1 MASTTQSARDYIE
14 SARVHLVR
22 ELKNLSVI
30 VENLYQQKVF
40 SDEEVSKIQTER
52 DDFDKTS
59 KILDSVTK
67 KGEAACYK
75 FLRIIDMTRKRTLE
89 RASVLPEK
97 QSAASTENRRFD
109 LHHWISCYPFKED
122 TQMDVNYLQ
131 GSRPCHRYQAKL
143 KSKAQKISNKFW
155 MANKNLFEGN
165 NPDLS
170 YTALV
175 LDKQGGDS
183 PSKIKKLKSKKRKLS
198 RPKKMKTYIPKDRP
212 GTSPSDLLKTDEN
225 ILLVGKP
232 GIGKTALSHELLRLW
247 AERDNEELDY
257 MFYFDMRETSH
268 ITKAMSLE
276 DLLFSVFSEPDEGR
290 EEVLQDIKRNSDNV
304 TIIFDGIT
312 DLSSSVV
319 KKLVEKDLL
328 PDAKVIVTCRPDNEE
343 DFGDFLRVE
352 VKGFSE
358 QTTKTYLSAILGD
371 AQKKVLS
378 NLELLTLCH
387 VPMYA
392 LMVAA
397 CFSSETPE
405 DSSQPCSITEIYI
418 NIVRFCLQMNSN
430 KTKNIDLNSFIENK
444 SEEILSLAEV
454 AFHATEGKTVNLT
467 KLPREDSCVLCF
479 LKSLVITEAITTYA
493 FLHYT
498 MQEFFAAIWL
508 LKNPD
513 KIKEV
518 FQQCLTTEKKHMKHL
533 IPFMCRL
540 LTEKSPSLMKCLISA
555 QELRNTSNW
564 FFKEMINRF
573 LPYLCETDKADT
585 EDSGLD
591 VDILFLCQCLF
602 ESQCP
607 EACFYFLDKL
617 DYRLDLSGKSLGPYP
632 CCAVAYV
639 VTQSKEKKIYLNLED
654 VMVSEQGMRRLFGC
668 LQNVQWCDPLPRQ
681 LWEVFLLSEEQMDYR
696 RLLDL
701 DGNQLHL
708 PVEGK
713 RRLFERA
720 VKVMQ
725 KSSTQVNVCLHWD
738 RATPACQSLHESL
751 LEALPHISSL
761 SFRMTN
767 RGPGLQDQEQC
778 HGTPER
784 EEKQLLLDLCLK
796 AAALYKRESFH
807 NVVSTLLSL
816 FSVNTDLNNIL
827 LDFYQHVKS
836 KGCSSVIPK
845 LRSLF
850 QSPPSVWS
858 INLSERKTSILLEV
872 LKLQSEKKQVKLTGC
887 SHEESEVRSF
897 LQCLPYISQLS
908 FVPQSSEPSEE
919 TKFFGNL
926 LCAAAEREQQTGEKI
941 LELLSSVCRYKT
953 FPLREQWC
961 DFLLDLYSYGSKT
974 GLSVLPSL
982 QSVPEVWSI
991 NLSERKT
998 SILLEV
1004 LKLQS
1009 EKKQVE
1015 LTGCSHEESEVRSF
1029 LQCLPYIS
1037 QLSVSQ
1043 RLSVSIQTKFFGNLF
1058 CAAAER
1064 EQQTGKKIL
1073 ELLSSV
1079 CSYETFPYMDD
1090 HDDDG
1095 GGDDDDDDDD
1105 DHDDDEREYRCDFL
1119 LDLYSHLKDY
1129 ETKTGLSVLPSLQSV
1144 LQSAPA
1150 VWSIN
1155 LSKRKTSILLE
1166 VLKLQSEKKQVKLT
1180 GWSYEE
1186 SEMRSFLQCLPYIS
1200 QLSFP
1205 DRFKVSCKAEF
1216 LWNLFCAA
1224 AEREQQ
1230 TGEKMDLSSSVCRYE
1245 AIHFNY
1251 RYIYGDDDKEY
1262 HCDFLLDLCSHVKDY
1277 ETKTGLSV
1285 LPSLQSVLQSAPAV
1299 WSINLSERKTS
1310 ILLEVLKL
1318 QSEKKQ
1324 VKLTDCSHEE
1334 SEVRGFLQCLP
1345 YISQLSFVVIRSYRY
1360 EETKFFGNLFCA
1372 AAEREQQTGEK
1383 ILELLSSVCRYETF
1397 LVDYRY
1403 MYGGAG
1409 KEYRCDFLLDLYSHL
1424 KDYETKTGLSV
1435 LPSLQSVLQSAPAVW
1450 SINLSERKTSILLE
1464 VLKLQSE
1471 KKQVKLTGCSHEE
1484 SEVRSFLQCLPYISQ
1499 LSFVR
1504 QWSDPNEETKFLANL
1519 FCAAAER
1526 EQQTGENI
1534 LELLSSVCRYKTCT
1548 FKYMD
1553 GYEQY
1558 QCDFLLDLC
1567 SHVKDY
1573 ETKTGLSVL
1582 PSLQSVLQSVSAVW
1596 SINLSERKTSILLEV
1611 LKLQS
1616 EKKQVKLTG
1625 CSHEESEVRSFLQC
1639 LPYISQLSFVPQSS
1653 EPSEETKFFGN
1664 LLCAA
1669 AERDQQTGE
1678 KILELLSSMCRYK
1691 TFPLKEKWCDFKLD
1705 LYSYYCETGL
1715 SVLPSLQ
1722 SVLQSAPA
1730 VWSINLSERKTS
1742 ILLEVLKLQSE
1753 KKQVKL
1759 TGCSHEESEVRS
1771 FLQCLPYISHLS
1783 FVPQSSDRY
1792 EETKFF
1798 GNLFC
1803 AAAEREQQ
1811 TGEKILELLSS
1822 VCRYKTFPLKEKWC
1836 DFLLDLYSYG
1846 CETGLSVLPS
1856 SQSVLQSV
1864 PAVWS
1869 INLSERKTSILLEVL
1884 KLQSEK
1890 KHVKLTGCSHEESEV
1905 RSFLQCLPYISQLS
1919 VSQRFEG
1926 EAKFFGNLFCAAAER
1941 EQQKGE
1947 KILKLLSSVCRYET
1961 FPFNDMD
1968 EYDDDNERE
1977 YRCDFL
1983 LDLYSH
1989 LKDYETKTGLS
2000 VLPSLQSVLQS
2011 APAVWFINLSERK
2024 TSILL
2029 EVLKLQSE
2037 KKQVKLTGRSH
2048 EESEVRS
2055 YLQCL
2060 PYISQLS
2067 FVPQSSDRYE
2077 ETKFFGNLF
2086 CAAAEREQQTGEKIL
2101 ELLSSVCR
2109 YKTFPLREKWW
2120 DFQLDLYSYGCETGL
2135 SVLPLLQS
2143 VLQSAPAVWSINLS
2157 ERKPSILLEVLKL
2170 QSEKKQVKLTGCS
2183 HEENEV
2189 RGFLQCL
2196 PYISQ
2201 LSVSQRFEGKTKFFG
2216 NLFCAAADREQQT
2229 GEKILELLS
2238 SVCRYETFPLND
2250 RYMYYDAKKSQCDFL
2265 LDLHSHLKDYETKTG
2280 LRVLPSLQSVF
2291 QSAPAVWF
2299 INLSERKTSILL
2311 EVLKLQSEKK
2321 QVKLTGC
2328 SHEESEVR
2336 SFLQCLPYI
2345 SQLSFVPQS
2354 SDRYEETKFFGNLF
2368 CAAAEREQQTGEKI
2382 LELLSSV
2389 CRYKKFP
2396 LREKWCDFQLDLY
2409 SYWSITGLS
2418 VLPSLQ
2424 SVLQSAPAVW
2434 SINLSE
2440 RKTSILLEVLKLQSE
2455 KKQVKLTDCSHEESE
2470 VRSFLQCLPYISQ
2483 LSFVPQSSDRYEE
2496 TKFFGNLLCAAAE
2509 REQQTGEKILELLSS
2524 VCSYKTFPL
2533 KEKWCDFLL
2542 DLYSYGCET
2551 GLSVLPS
2558 LQSVL
2563 QSVPAVWSINLS
2575 ERKPSI
2581 LLEVLKLQSK
2591 KKQVELTGCS
2601 HEESEV
2607 RSFLQCLPYIS
2618 QLSFVPQSSD
2628 RYEETKFFGNLFC
2641 AAAEREQQTG
2651 EKILE
2656 LLSSVCRYKTFP
2668 LREKWCDFLLDL
2680 YSYGCETGLS
2690 VLPSSQSVLQSAPA
2704 VWFINLS
2711 ERNTSILLEV
2721 LKLQSEKKQVKL
2733 TGCSHEE
2740 SEVRSFLQCLPYI
2753 SHLSCDPEFFQ
2764 SVCTL
2769 ISVRSREDEE
2779 QLSSLLQLLGF
2790 TLQLTGE
2797 LHTGTCRSV
2806 GRVLRLCGSDVD
2818 LILKPRKMSVRGA
2831 SLLFRH
2837 TTQLHS
2843 LSLSSDMALLLFQ
2856 WVRRGRAA
2864 GLLAIEE
2871 LSLTPQTVPPSER
2884 VLLKVVSSLAS
2895 LLRYW
2900 SVRQLDLTEFYVP
2913 AQGLIPLLLHHGPLT
2928 IKLSEKISLQLLSLI
2943 HEIQDK
2949 DLTQSFLSKV
2959 GGDLSSCCLN
2969 WELLHCLLQQS
2980 SDQIITV
2987 NLRKNR
2993 FLQENV
2999 TRLLPF
3005 LDRIVFQRPCPRFVL
3020 TAIREIYKACASP
3033 IIPSLLRSL
3042 DHVIN
3047 LTCREMDSLDCA
3059 ALLFTLKHSD
3069 RVKLNLVFTSIPTGQ
3084 IESILF
3090 TLDKVSQLSVDRNL
3104 LLRFIHCCAASD
3116 AQQGAAVSL
3125 LRAVQHRL
3133 DLSCSSCVD
3142 LPEESQSETLSLT
3155 AEDCR
3160 AVSTILRRSS
3170 SKDTQLNLQDCEL
3183 EDSRLDLL
3191 FPVLDRV
3198 RLRASKALL
3207 LQLLSLVPMNTERD
3221 TVRRAV
3227 SLCRAL
3233 GGELDL
3239 SHTTLDQRAC
3249 GALAQ
3254 MLDFSEGLTDLD
3266 LSHCEL
3272 TDQLL
3277 FTLITHLHKVQVLDL
3292 SHNKITDAAAHMLLQ
3307 LVSINPS
3314 IDTVRLFSNNIVDR
3328 NPFKK
3333 HQQFEIW

>member
-1 MASTTQSARDYIE
+1 MASTTQSARDYVE
-14 SARVHLVR
+14 NARVHLVR

-52 DDFDKTS
+52 DDFEKTR

-75 FLRIIDMTRKRTLE
+75 FLRIIDMTRKRTVE

-97 QSAASTENRRFD
+97 QSAASTENRKFD

-165 NPDLS
+165 NPNLS

-268 ITKAMSLE
+268 ITRAMSLE

-358 QTTKTYLSAILGD
+358 QTIKTYLSAMLGD
-371 AQKKVLS
+371 TQKKVLS

-418 NIVRFCLQMNSN
+418 NIVRFCLKMNSN
-430 KTKNIDLNSFIENK
+430 KTKNKDLNSFIENK

-467 KLPREDSCVLCF
+467 KLPHKDSCVLCF
-479 LKSLVITEAITTYA
+479 LKSLDSQGAPTETITTYA

-540 LTEKSPSLMKCLISA
+540 LTDKSPSLMKCLIPA
-555 QELRNTSNW
+555 QELINTSNW

-573 LPYLCETDKADT
+573 FPYLCETDEADT

-607 EACFYFLDKL
+607 EACVYFLDKL
-617 DYRLDLSGKSLGPYP
+617 DYRLDLSGESLGPYP

-696 RLLDL
+696 RLLGL
-701 DGNQLHL
+701 GSNQLHL

-725 KSSTQVNVCLHWD
+725 KISTQVNVCLHCD
-738 RATPACQSLHESL
+738 RATPACQRLHESL
-751 LEALPHISSL
+751 LEALPYISSL
-761 SFRMTN
+761 SFSHRF
-767 RGPGLQDQEQC
+767 R
-778 HGTPER
+778 
-784 EEKQLLLDLCLK
+784 
-796 AAALYKRESFH
+796 
-807 NVVSTLLSL
+807 V
-816 FSVNTDLNNIL
+816 
-827 LDFYQHVKS
+827 
-836 KGCSSVIPK
+836 
-845 LRSLF
+845 
-850 QSPPSVWS
+850 
-858 INLSERKTSILLEV
+858 
-872 LKLQSEKKQVKLTGC
+872 TGQA
-887 SHEESEVRSF
+887 E
-897 LQCLPYISQLS
+897 
-908 FVPQSSEPSEE
+908 
-919 TKFFGNL
+919 FFGNL
-926 LCAAAEREQQTGEKI
+926 FCAAAEREQQTGEKI
-941 LELLSSVCRYKT
+941 LELLSSVCRYQT
-953 FPLREQWC
+953 FPLKEKWC
-961 DFLLDLYSYGSKT
+961 DFQLDLYSYGCET

-982 QSVPEVWSI
+982 QSVLQSAPAVWSI

-1037 QLSVSQ
+1037 Q
-1043 RLSVSIQTKFFGNLF
+1043 F
-1058 CAAAER
+1058 
-1064 EQQTGKKIL
+1064 
-1073 ELLSSV
+1073 
-1079 CSYETFPYMDD
+1079 
-1090 HDDDG
+1090 
-1095 GGDDDDDDDD
+1095 
-1105 DHDDDEREYRCDFL
+1105 
-1119 LDLYSHLKDY
+1119 
-1129 ETKTGLSVLPSLQSV
+1129 
-1144 LQSAPA
+1144 
-1150 VWSIN
+1150 
-1155 LSKRKTSILLE
+1155 
-1166 VLKLQSEKKQVKLT
+1166 
-1180 GWSYEE
+1180 
-1186 SEMRSFLQCLPYIS
+1186 
-1200 QLSFP
+1200 
-1205 DRFKVSCKAEF
+1205 
-1216 LWNLFCAA
+1216 
-1224 AEREQQ
+1224 
-1230 TGEKMDLSSSVCRYE
+1230 
-1245 AIHFNY
+1245 
-1251 RYIYGDDDKEY
+1251 
-1262 HCDFLLDLCSHVKDY
+1262 
-1277 ETKTGLSV
+1277 
-1285 LPSLQSVLQSAPAV
+1285 
-1299 WSINLSERKTS
+1299 
-1310 ILLEVLKL
+1310 
-1318 QSEKKQ
+1318 
-1324 VKLTDCSHEE
+1324 
-1334 SEVRGFLQCLP
+1334 
-1345 YISQLSFVVIRSYRY
+1345 
-1360 EETKFFGNLFCA
+1360 
-1372 AAEREQQTGEK
+1372 
-1383 ILELLSSVCRYETF
+1383 
-1397 LVDYRY
+1397 
-1403 MYGGAG
+1403 
-1409 KEYRCDFLLDLYSHL
+1409 
-1424 KDYETKTGLSV
+1424 
-1435 LPSLQSVLQSAPAVW
+1435 
-1450 SINLSERKTSILLE
+1450 
-1464 VLKLQSE
+1464 
-1471 KKQVKLTGCSHEE
+1471 
-1484 SEVRSFLQCLPYISQ
+1484 
-1499 LSFVR
+1499 
-1504 QWSDPNEETKFLANL
+1504 
-1519 FCAAAER
+1519 
-1526 EQQTGENI
+1526 
-1534 LELLSSVCRYKTCT
+1534 
-1548 FKYMD
+1548 
-1553 GYEQY
+1553 
-1558 QCDFLLDLC
+1558 
-1567 SHVKDY
+1567 
-1573 ETKTGLSVL
+1573 
-1582 PSLQSVLQSVSAVW
+1582 
-1596 SINLSERKTSILLEV
+1596 
-1611 LKLQS
+1611 
-1616 EKKQVKLTG
+1616 
-1625 CSHEESEVRSFLQC
+1625 
-1639 LPYISQLSFVPQSS
+1639 
-1653 EPSEETKFFGN
+1653 
-1664 LLCAA
+1664 
-1669 AERDQQTGE
+1669 
-1678 KILELLSSMCRYK
+1678 
-1691 TFPLKEKWCDFKLD
+1691 
-1705 LYSYYCETGL
+1705 
-1715 SVLPSLQ
+1715 
-1722 SVLQSAPA
+1722 
-1730 VWSINLSERKTS
+1730 
-1742 ILLEVLKLQSE
+1742 
-1753 KKQVKL
+1753 
-1759 TGCSHEESEVRS
+1759 
-1771 FLQCLPYISHLS
+1771 S

-1811 TGEKILELLSS
+1811 TGEKILELLSL
-1822 VCRYKTFPLKEKWC
+1822 VCSYKTFPLKEKWW

-1856 SQSVLQSV
+1856 
-1864 PAVWS
+1864 
-1869 INLSERKTSILLEVL
+1869 
-1884 KLQSEK
+1884 
-1890 KHVKLTGCSHEESEV
+1890 
-1905 RSFLQCLPYISQLS
+1905 
-1919 VSQRFEG
+1919 
-1926 EAKFFGNLFCAAAER
+1926 
-1941 EQQKGE
+1941 
-1947 KILKLLSSVCRYET
+1947 
-1961 FPFNDMD
+1961 
-1968 EYDDDNERE
+1968 
-1977 YRCDFL
+1977 
-1983 LDLYSH
+1983 
-1989 LKDYETKTGLS
+1989 
-2000 VLPSLQSVLQS
+2000 
-2011 APAVWFINLSERK
+2011 
-2024 TSILL
+2024 
-2029 EVLKLQSE
+2029 
-2037 KKQVKLTGRSH
+2037 
-2048 EESEVRS
+2048 
-2055 YLQCL
+2055 
-2060 PYISQLS
+2060 
-2067 FVPQSSDRYE
+2067 
-2077 ETKFFGNLF
+2077 
-2086 CAAAEREQQTGEKIL
+2086 
-2101 ELLSSVCR
+2101 
-2109 YKTFPLREKWW
+2109 
-2120 DFQLDLYSYGCETGL
+2120 
-2135 SVLPLLQS
+2135 LQS

-2157 ERKPSILLEVLKL
+2157 ERKP
-2170 QSEKKQVKLTGCS
+2170 
-2183 HEENEV
+2183 
-2189 RGFLQCL
+2189 
-2196 PYISQ
+2196 
-2201 LSVSQRFEGKTKFFG
+2201 
-2216 NLFCAAADREQQT
+2216 
-2229 GEKILELLS
+2229 
-2238 SVCRYETFPLND
+2238 
-2250 RYMYYDAKKSQCDFL
+2250 
-2265 LDLHSHLKDYETKTG
+2265 
-2280 LRVLPSLQSVF
+2280 
-2291 QSAPAVWF
+2291 
-2299 INLSERKTSILL
+2299 SILL

-2389 CRYKKFP
+2389 CSYKTFP
-2396 LREKWCDFQLDLY
+2396 LKEKWWDFLLDLY
-2409 SYWSITGLS
+2409 SYYCETGLS

-2440 RKTSILLEVLKLQSE
+2440 RKPSILLEVLKLQSE
-2455 KKQVKLTDCSHEESE
+2455 KKPVELTGCSYEESE

-2483 LSFVPQSSDRYEE
+2483 LSVCYWL
-2496 TKFFGNLLCAAAE
+2496 K
-2509 REQQTGEKILELLSS
+2509 GE
-2524 VCSYKTFPL
+2524 
-2533 KEKWCDFLL
+2533 
-2542 DLYSYGCET
+2542 
-2551 GLSVLPS
+2551 
-2558 LQSVL
+2558 
-2563 QSVPAVWSINLS
+2563 A
-2575 ERKPSI
+2575 
-2581 LLEVLKLQSK
+2581 
-2591 KKQVELTGCS
+2591 
-2601 HEESEV
+2601 
-2607 RSFLQCLPYIS
+2607 
-2618 QLSFVPQSSD
+2618 
-2628 RYEETKFFGNLFC
+2628 KFFGNLFC

-2668 LREKWCDFLLDL
+2668 LNDRYMDYDANKHQCDVLLDL
-2680 YSYGCETGLS
+2680 YSHLKDYETKTGLS
-2690 VLPSSQSVLQSAPA
+2690 VLPSLQSVLQSAPA

-2711 ERNTSILLEV
+2711 ERKTSILLEV

-2753 SHLSCDPEFFQ
+2753 SQLSVCYSFEGEAKFFGNLFCAAAEREQQTGEKILELLSSVCRYKTFPLNEEDDDVEEYQCDFLLDLYSHLKDYETKTGLSVLPSLQSVLQSAPAVWFINLSERKPSILLEVLKLQSEKKQVKLTGCSHEETEVRSFLQCLPYISQFSVCYWFEGEAKFFGNLFCAAAEREQQTGEKILELLSSVCRYQTFPLNEWDYDYEEYQRDFLFDLYSHLKDYETKTGLSVLPSLPSVLQSAPAVWSINLSERKPSILLEVLKLQSEKNQVELTGCSHEESEVRSFLQCLPYISQLSVCYWFEGEAKFFGNLFCAAAEREQQTGEKILELLSSVCRYKTFPFNDRNMYYHVEQYQCDFLLDLYSHLKDYETKTGLSVLPSLQSVLQSAPAVWFINLSERKTSILLEVLKLQSEKKQVELTGCSHEESEVRSFLQCLPYISQLSCDPEFFQ

-2779 QLSSLLQLLGF
+2779 QLSSLLQLLGY

-2871 LSLTPQTVPPSER
+2871 LSLTPQTVQPSER

-2928 IKLSEKISLQLLSLI
+2928 IKLREKISLQLLSLI

-2949 DLTQSFLSKV
+2949 DLTQLFLSKV

-2980 SDQIITV
+2980 LDQIITV

-3005 LDRIVFQRPCPRFVL
+3005 LDKIVVKRPCPRFVL

-3047 LTCREMDSLDCA
+3047 LTCREMDSVDCA

-3116 AQQGAAVSL
+3116 AQQGAAVGL
-3125 LRAVQHRL
+3125 LRALQHRL

-3142 LPEESQSETLSLT
+3142 LPEEGQSETLSLT

-3207 LQLLSLVPMNTERD
+3207 LQLLSLVPMKTERD

-3249 GALAQ
+3249 EALAQ

-3314 IDTVRLFSNNIVDR
+3314 IDTVRLFSNNIVNR

>member
-1 MASTTQSARDYIE
+1 MASTTQSARDYVE
-14 SARVHLVR
+14 NARVHLVR

-52 DDFDKTS
+52 DDFEKTR

-75 FLRIIDMTRKRTLE
+75 FLRIIDMTRKRTVE

-97 QSAASTENRRFD
+97 QSAASTENRKFD

-165 NPDLS
+165 NPNLS

-268 ITKAMSLE
+268 ITRAMSLE

-358 QTTKTYLSAILGD
+358 QTIKTYLSAMLGD
-371 AQKKVLS
+371 TQKKVLS

-418 NIVRFCLQMNSN
+418 NIVRFCLKMNSN
-430 KTKNIDLNSFIENK
+430 KTKNKDLNSFIENK

-467 KLPREDSCVLCF
+467 KLPHKDSCVLCF
-479 LKSLVITEAITTYA
+479 LKSLDSQGAPTETITTYA

-540 LTEKSPSLMKCLISA
+540 LTDKSPSLMKCLIPA
-555 QELRNTSNW
+555 QELINTSNW

-573 LPYLCETDKADT
+573 FPYLCETDEADT

-607 EACFYFLDKL
+607 EACVYFLDKL
-617 DYRLDLSGKSLGPYP
+617 DYRLDLSGESLGPYP

-696 RLLDL
+696 RLLGL
-701 DGNQLHL
+701 GSNQLHL

-725 KSSTQVNVCLHWD
+725 KISTQVNVCLHCD
-738 RATPACQSLHESL
+738 RATPACQRLHESL
-751 LEALPHISSL
+751 LEALPYISSL
-761 SFRMTN
+761 SFSHRF
-767 RGPGLQDQEQC
+767 R
-778 HGTPER
+778 
-784 EEKQLLLDLCLK
+784 
-796 AAALYKRESFH
+796 
-807 NVVSTLLSL
+807 V
-816 FSVNTDLNNIL
+816 
-827 LDFYQHVKS
+827 
-836 KGCSSVIPK
+836 
-845 LRSLF
+845 
-850 QSPPSVWS
+850 
-858 INLSERKTSILLEV
+858 
-872 LKLQSEKKQVKLTGC
+872 TGQA
-887 SHEESEVRSF
+887 E
-897 LQCLPYISQLS
+897 
-908 FVPQSSEPSEE
+908 
-919 TKFFGNL
+919 FFGNL
-926 LCAAAEREQQTGEKI
+926 FCAAAEREQQTGEKI
-941 LELLSSVCRYKT
+941 LELLSSVCRYQT
-953 FPLREQWC
+953 FPLKEKWC
-961 DFLLDLYSYGSKT
+961 DFQLDLYSYGCET

-982 QSVPEVWSI
+982 QSVLQSAPAVWSI

-1037 QLSVSQ
+1037 Q
-1043 RLSVSIQTKFFGNLF
+1043 F
-1058 CAAAER
+1058 
-1064 EQQTGKKIL
+1064 
-1073 ELLSSV
+1073 
-1079 CSYETFPYMDD
+1079 
-1090 HDDDG
+1090 
-1095 GGDDDDDDDD
+1095 
-1105 DHDDDEREYRCDFL
+1105 
-1119 LDLYSHLKDY
+1119 
-1129 ETKTGLSVLPSLQSV
+1129 
-1144 LQSAPA
+1144 
-1150 VWSIN
+1150 
-1155 LSKRKTSILLE
+1155 
-1166 VLKLQSEKKQVKLT
+1166 
-1180 GWSYEE
+1180 
-1186 SEMRSFLQCLPYIS
+1186 
-1200 QLSFP
+1200 
-1205 DRFKVSCKAEF
+1205 
-1216 LWNLFCAA
+1216 
-1224 AEREQQ
+1224 
-1230 TGEKMDLSSSVCRYE
+1230 
-1245 AIHFNY
+1245 
-1251 RYIYGDDDKEY
+1251 
-1262 HCDFLLDLCSHVKDY
+1262 
-1277 ETKTGLSV
+1277 
-1285 LPSLQSVLQSAPAV
+1285 
-1299 WSINLSERKTS
+1299 
-1310 ILLEVLKL
+1310 
-1318 QSEKKQ
+1318 
-1324 VKLTDCSHEE
+1324 
-1334 SEVRGFLQCLP
+1334 
-1345 YISQLSFVVIRSYRY
+1345 
-1360 EETKFFGNLFCA
+1360 
-1372 AAEREQQTGEK
+1372 
-1383 ILELLSSVCRYETF
+1383 
-1397 LVDYRY
+1397 
-1403 MYGGAG
+1403 
-1409 KEYRCDFLLDLYSHL
+1409 
-1424 KDYETKTGLSV
+1424 
-1435 LPSLQSVLQSAPAVW
+1435 
-1450 SINLSERKTSILLE
+1450 
-1464 VLKLQSE
+1464 
-1471 KKQVKLTGCSHEE
+1471 
-1484 SEVRSFLQCLPYISQ
+1484 
-1499 LSFVR
+1499 
-1504 QWSDPNEETKFLANL
+1504 
-1519 FCAAAER
+1519 
-1526 EQQTGENI
+1526 
-1534 LELLSSVCRYKTCT
+1534 
-1548 FKYMD
+1548 
-1553 GYEQY
+1553 
-1558 QCDFLLDLC
+1558 
-1567 SHVKDY
+1567 
-1573 ETKTGLSVL
+1573 
-1582 PSLQSVLQSVSAVW
+1582 
-1596 SINLSERKTSILLEV
+1596 
-1611 LKLQS
+1611 
-1616 EKKQVKLTG
+1616 
-1625 CSHEESEVRSFLQC
+1625 
-1639 LPYISQLSFVPQSS
+1639 
-1653 EPSEETKFFGN
+1653 
-1664 LLCAA
+1664 
-1669 AERDQQTGE
+1669 
-1678 KILELLSSMCRYK
+1678 
-1691 TFPLKEKWCDFKLD
+1691 
-1705 LYSYYCETGL
+1705 
-1715 SVLPSLQ
+1715 
-1722 SVLQSAPA
+1722 
-1730 VWSINLSERKTS
+1730 
-1742 ILLEVLKLQSE
+1742 
-1753 KKQVKL
+1753 
-1759 TGCSHEESEVRS
+1759 
-1771 FLQCLPYISHLS
+1771 S

-1811 TGEKILELLSS
+1811 TGEKILELLSL
-1822 VCRYKTFPLKEKWC
+1822 VCSYKTFPLKEKWW

-1856 SQSVLQSV
+1856 
-1864 PAVWS
+1864 
-1869 INLSERKTSILLEVL
+1869 
-1884 KLQSEK
+1884 
-1890 KHVKLTGCSHEESEV
+1890 
-1905 RSFLQCLPYISQLS
+1905 
-1919 VSQRFEG
+1919 
-1926 EAKFFGNLFCAAAER
+1926 
-1941 EQQKGE
+1941 
-1947 KILKLLSSVCRYET
+1947 
-1961 FPFNDMD
+1961 
-1968 EYDDDNERE
+1968 
-1977 YRCDFL
+1977 
-1983 LDLYSH
+1983 
-1989 LKDYETKTGLS
+1989 
-2000 VLPSLQSVLQS
+2000 
-2011 APAVWFINLSERK
+2011 
-2024 TSILL
+2024 
-2029 EVLKLQSE
+2029 
-2037 KKQVKLTGRSH
+2037 
-2048 EESEVRS
+2048 
-2055 YLQCL
+2055 
-2060 PYISQLS
+2060 
-2067 FVPQSSDRYE
+2067 
-2077 ETKFFGNLF
+2077 
-2086 CAAAEREQQTGEKIL
+2086 
-2101 ELLSSVCR
+2101 
-2109 YKTFPLREKWW
+2109 
-2120 DFQLDLYSYGCETGL
+2120 
-2135 SVLPLLQS
+2135 LQS

-2157 ERKPSILLEVLKL
+2157 ERKP
-2170 QSEKKQVKLTGCS
+2170 
-2183 HEENEV
+2183 
-2189 RGFLQCL
+2189 
-2196 PYISQ
+2196 
-2201 LSVSQRFEGKTKFFG
+2201 
-2216 NLFCAAADREQQT
+2216 
-2229 GEKILELLS
+2229 
-2238 SVCRYETFPLND
+2238 
-2250 RYMYYDAKKSQCDFL
+2250 
-2265 LDLHSHLKDYETKTG
+2265 
-2280 LRVLPSLQSVF
+2280 
-2291 QSAPAVWF
+2291 
-2299 INLSERKTSILL
+2299 SILL

-2389 CRYKKFP
+2389 CSYKTFP
-2396 LREKWCDFQLDLY
+2396 LKEKWWDFLLDLY
-2409 SYWSITGLS
+2409 SYGCETGLS

-2440 RKTSILLEVLKLQSE
+2440 RKPSILLEVLKLQSE
-2455 KKQVKLTDCSHEESE
+2455 KKQVKLTGCSHEEIE

-2483 LSFVPQSSDRYEE
+2483 LSVCYSFE
-2496 TKFFGNLLCAAAE
+2496 
-2509 REQQTGEKILELLSS
+2509 GE
-2524 VCSYKTFPL
+2524 
-2533 KEKWCDFLL
+2533 
-2542 DLYSYGCET
+2542 
-2551 GLSVLPS
+2551 
-2558 LQSVL
+2558 
-2563 QSVPAVWSINLS
+2563 A
-2575 ERKPSI
+2575 
-2581 LLEVLKLQSK
+2581 
-2591 KKQVELTGCS
+2591 
-2601 HEESEV
+2601 
-2607 RSFLQCLPYIS
+2607 
-2618 QLSFVPQSSD
+2618 
-2628 RYEETKFFGNLFC
+2628 KFFGNLFC

-2668 LREKWCDFLLDL
+2668 LNEEDDDVEEYQCDFLLDL
-2680 YSYGCETGLS
+2680 YSHLKDYETKTGLS
-2690 VLPSSQSVLQSAPA
+2690 VLPSLQSVLQSAPA

-2711 ERNTSILLEV
+2711 ERKPSILLEV

-2740 SEVRSFLQCLPYI
+2740 TEVRSFLQCLPYISQFSVCYWFEGEAKFFGNLFCAAAEREQQTGEKILELLSSVCRYQTFPLNEWDYDYEEYQRDFLFDLYSHLKDYETKTGLSVLPSLPSVLQSAPAVWSINLSERKPSILLEVLKLQSEKNQVELTGCSHEESEVRSFLQCLPYI
-2753 SHLSCDPEFFQ
+2753 SQLSVCYWFEGEAKFFGNLFCAAAEREQQTGEKILELLSSVCRYKTFPFNDRNMYYHVEQYQCDFLLDLYSHLKDYETKTGLSVLPSLQSVLQSAPAVWFINLSERKTSILLEVLKLQSEKKQVELTGCSHEESEVRSFLQCLPYISQLSCDPEFFQ

-2779 QLSSLLQLLGF
+2779 QLSSLLQLLGY

-2871 LSLTPQTVPPSER
+2871 LSLTPQTVQPSER

-2928 IKLSEKISLQLLSLI
+2928 IKLREKISLQLLSLI

-2949 DLTQSFLSKV
+2949 DLTQLFLSKV

-2980 SDQIITV
+2980 LDQIITV

-3005 LDRIVFQRPCPRFVL
+3005 LDKIVVKRPCPRFVL

-3047 LTCREMDSLDCA
+3047 LTCREMDSVDCA

-3116 AQQGAAVSL
+3116 AQQGAAVGL
-3125 LRAVQHRL
+3125 LRALQHRL

-3142 LPEESQSETLSLT
+3142 LPEEGQSETLSLT

-3207 LQLLSLVPMNTERD
+3207 LQLLSLVPMKTERD

-3249 GALAQ
+3249 EALAQ

-3314 IDTVRLFSNNIVDR
+3314 IDTVRLFSNNIVNR

>member
-1 MASTTQSARDYIE
+1 MASTTQSARDYVE
-14 SARVHLVR
+14 NARVHLVR

-52 DDFDKTS
+52 DDFEKTR

-75 FLRIIDMTRKRTLE
+75 FLRIIDMTRKRTVE

-97 QSAASTENRRFD
+97 QSAASTENRKFD

-165 NPDLS
+165 NPNLS

-268 ITKAMSLE
+268 ITRAMSLE

-358 QTTKTYLSAILGD
+358 QTIKTYLSAMLGD
-371 AQKKVLS
+371 TQKKVLS

-418 NIVRFCLQMNSN
+418 NIVRFCLKMNSN
-430 KTKNIDLNSFIENK
+430 KTKNKDLNSFIENK

-467 KLPREDSCVLCF
+467 KLPHKDSCVLCF
-479 LKSLVITEAITTYA
+479 LKSLDSQGAPTETITTYA

-540 LTEKSPSLMKCLISA
+540 LTDKSPSLMKCLIPA
-555 QELRNTSNW
+555 QELINTSNW

-573 LPYLCETDKADT
+573 FPYLCETDEADT

-607 EACFYFLDKL
+607 EACVYFLDKL
-617 DYRLDLSGKSLGPYP
+617 DYRLDLSGESLGPYP

-696 RLLDL
+696 RLLGL
-701 DGNQLHL
+701 GSNQLHL

-725 KSSTQVNVCLHWD
+725 KISTQVNVCLHCD
-738 RATPACQSLHESL
+738 RATPACQRLHESL
-751 LEALPHISSL
+751 LEALPYISSL
-761 SFRMTN
+761 SFSHRF
-767 RGPGLQDQEQC
+767 R
-778 HGTPER
+778 
-784 EEKQLLLDLCLK
+784 
-796 AAALYKRESFH
+796 
-807 NVVSTLLSL
+807 V
-816 FSVNTDLNNIL
+816 
-827 LDFYQHVKS
+827 
-836 KGCSSVIPK
+836 
-845 LRSLF
+845 
-850 QSPPSVWS
+850 
-858 INLSERKTSILLEV
+858 
-872 LKLQSEKKQVKLTGC
+872 TGQA
-887 SHEESEVRSF
+887 E
-897 LQCLPYISQLS
+897 
-908 FVPQSSEPSEE
+908 
-919 TKFFGNL
+919 FFGNL
-926 LCAAAEREQQTGEKI
+926 FCAAAEREQQTGEKI
-941 LELLSSVCRYKT
+941 LELLSSVCRYQT
-953 FPLREQWC
+953 FPLKEKWC
-961 DFLLDLYSYGSKT
+961 DFQLDLYSYGCET

-982 QSVPEVWSI
+982 QSVLQSAPAVWSI

-1037 QLSVSQ
+1037 Q
-1043 RLSVSIQTKFFGNLF
+1043 F
-1058 CAAAER
+1058 
-1064 EQQTGKKIL
+1064 
-1073 ELLSSV
+1073 
-1079 CSYETFPYMDD
+1079 
-1090 HDDDG
+1090 
-1095 GGDDDDDDDD
+1095 
-1105 DHDDDEREYRCDFL
+1105 
-1119 LDLYSHLKDY
+1119 
-1129 ETKTGLSVLPSLQSV
+1129 
-1144 LQSAPA
+1144 
-1150 VWSIN
+1150 
-1155 LSKRKTSILLE
+1155 
-1166 VLKLQSEKKQVKLT
+1166 
-1180 GWSYEE
+1180 
-1186 SEMRSFLQCLPYIS
+1186 
-1200 QLSFP
+1200 
-1205 DRFKVSCKAEF
+1205 
-1216 LWNLFCAA
+1216 
-1224 AEREQQ
+1224 
-1230 TGEKMDLSSSVCRYE
+1230 
-1245 AIHFNY
+1245 
-1251 RYIYGDDDKEY
+1251 
-1262 HCDFLLDLCSHVKDY
+1262 
-1277 ETKTGLSV
+1277 
-1285 LPSLQSVLQSAPAV
+1285 
-1299 WSINLSERKTS
+1299 
-1310 ILLEVLKL
+1310 
-1318 QSEKKQ
+1318 
-1324 VKLTDCSHEE
+1324 
-1334 SEVRGFLQCLP
+1334 
-1345 YISQLSFVVIRSYRY
+1345 
-1360 EETKFFGNLFCA
+1360 
-1372 AAEREQQTGEK
+1372 
-1383 ILELLSSVCRYETF
+1383 
-1397 LVDYRY
+1397 
-1403 MYGGAG
+1403 
-1409 KEYRCDFLLDLYSHL
+1409 
-1424 KDYETKTGLSV
+1424 
-1435 LPSLQSVLQSAPAVW
+1435 
-1450 SINLSERKTSILLE
+1450 
-1464 VLKLQSE
+1464 
-1471 KKQVKLTGCSHEE
+1471 
-1484 SEVRSFLQCLPYISQ
+1484 
-1499 LSFVR
+1499 
-1504 QWSDPNEETKFLANL
+1504 
-1519 FCAAAER
+1519 
-1526 EQQTGENI
+1526 
-1534 LELLSSVCRYKTCT
+1534 
-1548 FKYMD
+1548 
-1553 GYEQY
+1553 
-1558 QCDFLLDLC
+1558 
-1567 SHVKDY
+1567 
-1573 ETKTGLSVL
+1573 
-1582 PSLQSVLQSVSAVW
+1582 
-1596 SINLSERKTSILLEV
+1596 
-1611 LKLQS
+1611 
-1616 EKKQVKLTG
+1616 
-1625 CSHEESEVRSFLQC
+1625 
-1639 LPYISQLSFVPQSS
+1639 
-1653 EPSEETKFFGN
+1653 
-1664 LLCAA
+1664 
-1669 AERDQQTGE
+1669 
-1678 KILELLSSMCRYK
+1678 
-1691 TFPLKEKWCDFKLD
+1691 
-1705 LYSYYCETGL
+1705 
-1715 SVLPSLQ
+1715 
-1722 SVLQSAPA
+1722 
-1730 VWSINLSERKTS
+1730 
-1742 ILLEVLKLQSE
+1742 
-1753 KKQVKL
+1753 
-1759 TGCSHEESEVRS
+1759 
-1771 FLQCLPYISHLS
+1771 S

-1811 TGEKILELLSS
+1811 TGEKILELLSL
-1822 VCRYKTFPLKEKWC
+1822 VCSYKTFPLKEKWW

-1856 SQSVLQSV
+1856 
-1864 PAVWS
+1864 
-1869 INLSERKTSILLEVL
+1869 
-1884 KLQSEK
+1884 
-1890 KHVKLTGCSHEESEV
+1890 
-1905 RSFLQCLPYISQLS
+1905 
-1919 VSQRFEG
+1919 
-1926 EAKFFGNLFCAAAER
+1926 
-1941 EQQKGE
+1941 
-1947 KILKLLSSVCRYET
+1947 
-1961 FPFNDMD
+1961 
-1968 EYDDDNERE
+1968 
-1977 YRCDFL
+1977 
-1983 LDLYSH
+1983 
-1989 LKDYETKTGLS
+1989 
-2000 VLPSLQSVLQS
+2000 
-2011 APAVWFINLSERK
+2011 
-2024 TSILL
+2024 
-2029 EVLKLQSE
+2029 
-2037 KKQVKLTGRSH
+2037 
-2048 EESEVRS
+2048 
-2055 YLQCL
+2055 
-2060 PYISQLS
+2060 
-2067 FVPQSSDRYE
+2067 
-2077 ETKFFGNLF
+2077 
-2086 CAAAEREQQTGEKIL
+2086 
-2101 ELLSSVCR
+2101 
-2109 YKTFPLREKWW
+2109 
-2120 DFQLDLYSYGCETGL
+2120 
-2135 SVLPLLQS
+2135 LQS

-2157 ERKPSILLEVLKL
+2157 ERKP
-2170 QSEKKQVKLTGCS
+2170 
-2183 HEENEV
+2183 
-2189 RGFLQCL
+2189 
-2196 PYISQ
+2196 
-2201 LSVSQRFEGKTKFFG
+2201 
-2216 NLFCAAADREQQT
+2216 
-2229 GEKILELLS
+2229 
-2238 SVCRYETFPLND
+2238 
-2250 RYMYYDAKKSQCDFL
+2250 
-2265 LDLHSHLKDYETKTG
+2265 
-2280 LRVLPSLQSVF
+2280 
-2291 QSAPAVWF
+2291 
-2299 INLSERKTSILL
+2299 SILL

-2389 CRYKKFP
+2389 CSYKTFP
-2396 LREKWCDFQLDLY
+2396 LKEKWWDFLLDLY
-2409 SYWSITGLS
+2409 SYGCETGLS

-2440 RKTSILLEVLKLQSE
+2440 RKPSILLEVLKLQSE
-2455 KKQVKLTDCSHEESE
+2455 KKQVKLT
-2470 VRSFLQCLPYISQ
+2470 
-2483 LSFVPQSSDRYEE
+2483 
-2496 TKFFGNLLCAAAE
+2496 
-2509 REQQTGEKILELLSS
+2509 
-2524 VCSYKTFPL
+2524 
-2533 KEKWCDFLL
+2533 
-2542 DLYSYGCET
+2542 
-2551 GLSVLPS
+2551 
-2558 LQSVL
+2558 
-2563 QSVPAVWSINLS
+2563 
-2575 ERKPSI
+2575 
-2581 LLEVLKLQSK
+2581 
-2591 KKQVELTGCS
+2591 GCS
-2601 HEESEV
+2601 HEEIEV

-2656 LLSSVCRYKTFP
+2656 LLSSVCSYKTFP
-2668 LREKWCDFLLDL
+2668 LKEKWWDFLLDL
-2680 YSYGCETGLS
+2680 YSYYCETGLS
-2690 VLPSSQSVLQSAPA
+2690 VLPSLQSVLQSAPAVWSINLSERKPSILLEVLKLQSEKKPVELTGCSYEESEVRSFLQCLPYISQLSVCYWLKGEAKFFGNLFCAAAEREQQTGEKILELLSSVCRYKTFPLNDRYMDYDANKHQCDVLLDLYSHLKDYETKTGLSVLPSLQSVLQSAPA

-2711 ERNTSILLEV
+2711 ERKTSILLEV

-2753 SHLSCDPEFFQ
+2753 SQLSVCYSFEGEAKFFGNLFCAAAEREQQTGEKILELLSSVCRYKTFPLNEEDDDVEEYQCDFLLDLYSHLKDYETKTGLSVLPSLQSVLQSAPAVWFINLSERKPSILLEVLKLQSEKKQVKLTGCSHEETEVRSFLQCLPYISQFSVCYWFEGEAKFFGNLFCAAAEREQQTGEKILELLSSVCRYQTFPLNEWDYDYEEYQRDFLFDLYSHLKDYETKTGLSVLPSLPSVLQSAPAVWSINLSERKTSILLEVLKLQSEKKQVELTGCSHEESEVRSFLQCLPYISQLSCDPEFFQ

-2779 QLSSLLQLLGF
+2779 QLSSLLQLLGY

-2871 LSLTPQTVPPSER
+2871 LSLTPQTVQPSER

-2928 IKLSEKISLQLLSLI
+2928 IKLREKISLQLLSLI

-2949 DLTQSFLSKV
+2949 DLTQLFLSKV

-2980 SDQIITV
+2980 LDQIITV

-3005 LDRIVFQRPCPRFVL
+3005 LDKIVVKRPCPRFVL

-3047 LTCREMDSLDCA
+3047 LTCREMDSVDCA

-3116 AQQGAAVSL
+3116 AQQGAAVGL
-3125 LRAVQHRL
+3125 LRALQHRL

-3142 LPEESQSETLSLT
+3142 LPEEGQSETLSLT

-3207 LQLLSLVPMNTERD
+3207 LQLLSLVPMKTERD

-3249 GALAQ
+3249 EALAQ

-3314 IDTVRLFSNNIVDR
+3314 IDTVRLFSNNIVNR

>member
-1 MASTTQSARDYIE
+1 MASTTQSARDYVE
-14 SARVHLVR
+14 NARVHLVR

-52 DDFDKTS
+52 DDFEKTR

-75 FLRIIDMTRKRTLE
+75 FLRIIDMTRKRTVE

-97 QSAASTENRRFD
+97 QSAASTENRKFD

-165 NPDLS
+165 NPNLS

-268 ITKAMSLE
+268 ITRAMSLE

-358 QTTKTYLSAILGD
+358 QTIKTYLSAMLGD
-371 AQKKVLS
+371 TQKKVLS

-418 NIVRFCLQMNSN
+418 NIVRFCLKMNSN
-430 KTKNIDLNSFIENK
+430 KTKNKDLNSFIENK

-467 KLPREDSCVLCF
+467 KLPHKDSCVLCF
-479 LKSLVITEAITTYA
+479 LKSLDSQGAPTETITTYA

-540 LTEKSPSLMKCLISA
+540 LTDKSPSLMKCLIPA
-555 QELRNTSNW
+555 QELINTSNW

-573 LPYLCETDKADT
+573 FPYLCETDEADT

-607 EACFYFLDKL
+607 EACVYFLDKL
-617 DYRLDLSGKSLGPYP
+617 DYRLDLSGESLGPYP

-696 RLLDL
+696 RLLGL
-701 DGNQLHL
+701 GSNQLHL

-725 KSSTQVNVCLHWD
+725 KISTQVNVCLHCD
-738 RATPACQSLHESL
+738 RATPACQRLHESL
-751 LEALPHISSL
+751 LEALPYISSL
-761 SFRMTN
+761 SFSHRF
-767 RGPGLQDQEQC
+767 R
-778 HGTPER
+778 
-784 EEKQLLLDLCLK
+784 
-796 AAALYKRESFH
+796 
-807 NVVSTLLSL
+807 V
-816 FSVNTDLNNIL
+816 
-827 LDFYQHVKS
+827 
-836 KGCSSVIPK
+836 
-845 LRSLF
+845 
-850 QSPPSVWS
+850 
-858 INLSERKTSILLEV
+858 
-872 LKLQSEKKQVKLTGC
+872 TGQA
-887 SHEESEVRSF
+887 E
-897 LQCLPYISQLS
+897 
-908 FVPQSSEPSEE
+908 
-919 TKFFGNL
+919 FFGNL
-926 LCAAAEREQQTGEKI
+926 FCAAAEREQQTGEKI
-941 LELLSSVCRYKT
+941 LELLSSVCRYQT
-953 FPLREQWC
+953 FPLKEKWC
-961 DFLLDLYSYGSKT
+961 DFQLDLYSYGCET

-982 QSVPEVWSI
+982 QSVLQSAPAVWSI

-1037 QLSVSQ
+1037 Q
-1043 RLSVSIQTKFFGNLF
+1043 F
-1058 CAAAER
+1058 
-1064 EQQTGKKIL
+1064 
-1073 ELLSSV
+1073 
-1079 CSYETFPYMDD
+1079 
-1090 HDDDG
+1090 
-1095 GGDDDDDDDD
+1095 
-1105 DHDDDEREYRCDFL
+1105 
-1119 LDLYSHLKDY
+1119 
-1129 ETKTGLSVLPSLQSV
+1129 
-1144 LQSAPA
+1144 
-1150 VWSIN
+1150 
-1155 LSKRKTSILLE
+1155 
-1166 VLKLQSEKKQVKLT
+1166 
-1180 GWSYEE
+1180 
-1186 SEMRSFLQCLPYIS
+1186 
-1200 QLSFP
+1200 
-1205 DRFKVSCKAEF
+1205 
-1216 LWNLFCAA
+1216 
-1224 AEREQQ
+1224 
-1230 TGEKMDLSSSVCRYE
+1230 
-1245 AIHFNY
+1245 
-1251 RYIYGDDDKEY
+1251 
-1262 HCDFLLDLCSHVKDY
+1262 
-1277 ETKTGLSV
+1277 
-1285 LPSLQSVLQSAPAV
+1285 
-1299 WSINLSERKTS
+1299 
-1310 ILLEVLKL
+1310 
-1318 QSEKKQ
+1318 
-1324 VKLTDCSHEE
+1324 
-1334 SEVRGFLQCLP
+1334 
-1345 YISQLSFVVIRSYRY
+1345 
-1360 EETKFFGNLFCA
+1360 
-1372 AAEREQQTGEK
+1372 
-1383 ILELLSSVCRYETF
+1383 
-1397 LVDYRY
+1397 
-1403 MYGGAG
+1403 
-1409 KEYRCDFLLDLYSHL
+1409 
-1424 KDYETKTGLSV
+1424 
-1435 LPSLQSVLQSAPAVW
+1435 
-1450 SINLSERKTSILLE
+1450 
-1464 VLKLQSE
+1464 
-1471 KKQVKLTGCSHEE
+1471 
-1484 SEVRSFLQCLPYISQ
+1484 
-1499 LSFVR
+1499 
-1504 QWSDPNEETKFLANL
+1504 
-1519 FCAAAER
+1519 
-1526 EQQTGENI
+1526 
-1534 LELLSSVCRYKTCT
+1534 
-1548 FKYMD
+1548 
-1553 GYEQY
+1553 
-1558 QCDFLLDLC
+1558 
-1567 SHVKDY
+1567 
-1573 ETKTGLSVL
+1573 
-1582 PSLQSVLQSVSAVW
+1582 
-1596 SINLSERKTSILLEV
+1596 
-1611 LKLQS
+1611 
-1616 EKKQVKLTG
+1616 
-1625 CSHEESEVRSFLQC
+1625 
-1639 LPYISQLSFVPQSS
+1639 
-1653 EPSEETKFFGN
+1653 
-1664 LLCAA
+1664 
-1669 AERDQQTGE
+1669 
-1678 KILELLSSMCRYK
+1678 
-1691 TFPLKEKWCDFKLD
+1691 
-1705 LYSYYCETGL
+1705 
-1715 SVLPSLQ
+1715 
-1722 SVLQSAPA
+1722 
-1730 VWSINLSERKTS
+1730 
-1742 ILLEVLKLQSE
+1742 
-1753 KKQVKL
+1753 
-1759 TGCSHEESEVRS
+1759 
-1771 FLQCLPYISHLS
+1771 S

-1811 TGEKILELLSS
+1811 TGEKILELLSL
-1822 VCRYKTFPLKEKWC
+1822 VCSYKTFPLKEKWW

-1856 SQSVLQSV
+1856 
-1864 PAVWS
+1864 
-1869 INLSERKTSILLEVL
+1869 
-1884 KLQSEK
+1884 
-1890 KHVKLTGCSHEESEV
+1890 
-1905 RSFLQCLPYISQLS
+1905 
-1919 VSQRFEG
+1919 
-1926 EAKFFGNLFCAAAER
+1926 
-1941 EQQKGE
+1941 
-1947 KILKLLSSVCRYET
+1947 
-1961 FPFNDMD
+1961 
-1968 EYDDDNERE
+1968 
-1977 YRCDFL
+1977 
-1983 LDLYSH
+1983 
-1989 LKDYETKTGLS
+1989 
-2000 VLPSLQSVLQS
+2000 
-2011 APAVWFINLSERK
+2011 
-2024 TSILL
+2024 
-2029 EVLKLQSE
+2029 
-2037 KKQVKLTGRSH
+2037 
-2048 EESEVRS
+2048 
-2055 YLQCL
+2055 
-2060 PYISQLS
+2060 
-2067 FVPQSSDRYE
+2067 
-2077 ETKFFGNLF
+2077 
-2086 CAAAEREQQTGEKIL
+2086 
-2101 ELLSSVCR
+2101 
-2109 YKTFPLREKWW
+2109 
-2120 DFQLDLYSYGCETGL
+2120 
-2135 SVLPLLQS
+2135 LQS

-2157 ERKPSILLEVLKL
+2157 ERKP
-2170 QSEKKQVKLTGCS
+2170 
-2183 HEENEV
+2183 
-2189 RGFLQCL
+2189 
-2196 PYISQ
+2196 
-2201 LSVSQRFEGKTKFFG
+2201 
-2216 NLFCAAADREQQT
+2216 
-2229 GEKILELLS
+2229 
-2238 SVCRYETFPLND
+2238 
-2250 RYMYYDAKKSQCDFL
+2250 
-2265 LDLHSHLKDYETKTG
+2265 
-2280 LRVLPSLQSVF
+2280 
-2291 QSAPAVWF
+2291 
-2299 INLSERKTSILL
+2299 SILL

-2389 CRYKKFP
+2389 CSYKTFP
-2396 LREKWCDFQLDLY
+2396 LKEKWWDFLLDLY
-2409 SYWSITGLS
+2409 SYGCETGLS

-2440 RKTSILLEVLKLQSE
+2440 RKPSILLEVLKLQSE
-2455 KKQVKLTDCSHEESE
+2455 KKQVKLT
-2470 VRSFLQCLPYISQ
+2470 
-2483 LSFVPQSSDRYEE
+2483 
-2496 TKFFGNLLCAAAE
+2496 
-2509 REQQTGEKILELLSS
+2509 
-2524 VCSYKTFPL
+2524 
-2533 KEKWCDFLL
+2533 
-2542 DLYSYGCET
+2542 
-2551 GLSVLPS
+2551 
-2558 LQSVL
+2558 
-2563 QSVPAVWSINLS
+2563 
-2575 ERKPSI
+2575 
-2581 LLEVLKLQSK
+2581 
-2591 KKQVELTGCS
+2591 GCS
-2601 HEESEV
+2601 HEEIEV

-2656 LLSSVCRYKTFP
+2656 LLSSVCSYKTFP
-2668 LREKWCDFLLDL
+2668 LKEKWWDFLLDL
-2680 YSYGCETGLS
+2680 YSYYCETGLS
-2690 VLPSSQSVLQSAPA
+2690 VLPSLQSVLQSAPA
-2704 VWFINLS
+2704 VWSINLS
-2711 ERNTSILLEV
+2711 ERKTSILLEV
-2721 LKLQSEKKQVKL
+2721 LKLQSEKKQVEL

-2753 SHLSCDPEFFQ
+2753 SQLSCDPEFFQ

-2779 QLSSLLQLLGF
+2779 QLSSLLQLLGY

-2871 LSLTPQTVPPSER
+2871 LSLTPQTVQPSER

-2928 IKLSEKISLQLLSLI
+2928 IKLREKISLQLLSLI

-2949 DLTQSFLSKV
+2949 DLTQLFLSKV

-2980 SDQIITV
+2980 LDQIITV

-3005 LDRIVFQRPCPRFVL
+3005 LDKIVVKRPCPRFVL

-3047 LTCREMDSLDCA
+3047 LTCREMDSVDCA

-3116 AQQGAAVSL
+3116 AQQGAAVGL
-3125 LRAVQHRL
+3125 LRALQHRL

-3142 LPEESQSETLSLT
+3142 LPEEGQSETLSLT

-3207 LQLLSLVPMNTERD
+3207 LQLLSLVPMKTERD

-3249 GALAQ
+3249 EALAQ

-3314 IDTVRLFSNNIVDR
+3314 IDTVRLFSNNIVNR

>member
-1 MASTTQSARDYIE
+1 MASTTQSARDYVE
-14 SARVHLVR
+14 NARVHLVR

-52 DDFDKTS
+52 DDFEKTR

-75 FLRIIDMTRKRTLE
+75 FLRIIDMTRKRTVE

-97 QSAASTENRRFD
+97 QSAASTENRKFD

-165 NPDLS
+165 NPNLS

-268 ITKAMSLE
+268 ITRAMSLE

-358 QTTKTYLSAILGD
+358 QTIKTYLSAMLGD
-371 AQKKVLS
+371 TQKKVLS

-418 NIVRFCLQMNSN
+418 NIVRFCLKMNSN
-430 KTKNIDLNSFIENK
+430 KTKNKDLNSFIENK

-467 KLPREDSCVLCF
+467 KLPHKDSCVLCF
-479 LKSLVITEAITTYA
+479 LKSLDSQGAPTETITTYA

-540 LTEKSPSLMKCLISA
+540 LTDKSPSLMKCLIPA
-555 QELRNTSNW
+555 QELINTSNW

-573 LPYLCETDKADT
+573 FPYLCETDEADT

-607 EACFYFLDKL
+607 EACVYFLDKL
-617 DYRLDLSGKSLGPYP
+617 DYRLDLSGESLGPYP

-696 RLLDL
+696 RLLGL
-701 DGNQLHL
+701 GSNQLHL

-725 KSSTQVNVCLHWD
+725 KISTQVNVCLHCD
-738 RATPACQSLHESL
+738 RATPACQRLHESL
-751 LEALPHISSL
+751 LEALPYISSL
-761 SFRMTN
+761 SFSHRF
-767 RGPGLQDQEQC
+767 R
-778 HGTPER
+778 
-784 EEKQLLLDLCLK
+784 
-796 AAALYKRESFH
+796 
-807 NVVSTLLSL
+807 V
-816 FSVNTDLNNIL
+816 
-827 LDFYQHVKS
+827 
-836 KGCSSVIPK
+836 
-845 LRSLF
+845 
-850 QSPPSVWS
+850 
-858 INLSERKTSILLEV
+858 
-872 LKLQSEKKQVKLTGC
+872 TGQA
-887 SHEESEVRSF
+887 E
-897 LQCLPYISQLS
+897 
-908 FVPQSSEPSEE
+908 
-919 TKFFGNL
+919 FFGNL
-926 LCAAAEREQQTGEKI
+926 FCAAAEREQQTGEKI
-941 LELLSSVCRYKT
+941 LELLSSVCRYQT
-953 FPLREQWC
+953 FPLKEKWC
-961 DFLLDLYSYGSKT
+961 DFQLDLYSYGCET

-982 QSVPEVWSI
+982 QSVLQSAPAVWSI

-1037 QLSVSQ
+1037 Q
-1043 RLSVSIQTKFFGNLF
+1043 F
-1058 CAAAER
+1058 
-1064 EQQTGKKIL
+1064 
-1073 ELLSSV
+1073 
-1079 CSYETFPYMDD
+1079 
-1090 HDDDG
+1090 
-1095 GGDDDDDDDD
+1095 
-1105 DHDDDEREYRCDFL
+1105 
-1119 LDLYSHLKDY
+1119 
-1129 ETKTGLSVLPSLQSV
+1129 
-1144 LQSAPA
+1144 
-1150 VWSIN
+1150 
-1155 LSKRKTSILLE
+1155 
-1166 VLKLQSEKKQVKLT
+1166 
-1180 GWSYEE
+1180 
-1186 SEMRSFLQCLPYIS
+1186 
-1200 QLSFP
+1200 
-1205 DRFKVSCKAEF
+1205 
-1216 LWNLFCAA
+1216 
-1224 AEREQQ
+1224 
-1230 TGEKMDLSSSVCRYE
+1230 
-1245 AIHFNY
+1245 
-1251 RYIYGDDDKEY
+1251 
-1262 HCDFLLDLCSHVKDY
+1262 
-1277 ETKTGLSV
+1277 
-1285 LPSLQSVLQSAPAV
+1285 
-1299 WSINLSERKTS
+1299 
-1310 ILLEVLKL
+1310 
-1318 QSEKKQ
+1318 
-1324 VKLTDCSHEE
+1324 
-1334 SEVRGFLQCLP
+1334 
-1345 YISQLSFVVIRSYRY
+1345 
-1360 EETKFFGNLFCA
+1360 
-1372 AAEREQQTGEK
+1372 
-1383 ILELLSSVCRYETF
+1383 
-1397 LVDYRY
+1397 
-1403 MYGGAG
+1403 
-1409 KEYRCDFLLDLYSHL
+1409 
-1424 KDYETKTGLSV
+1424 
-1435 LPSLQSVLQSAPAVW
+1435 
-1450 SINLSERKTSILLE
+1450 
-1464 VLKLQSE
+1464 
-1471 KKQVKLTGCSHEE
+1471 
-1484 SEVRSFLQCLPYISQ
+1484 
-1499 LSFVR
+1499 
-1504 QWSDPNEETKFLANL
+1504 
-1519 FCAAAER
+1519 
-1526 EQQTGENI
+1526 
-1534 LELLSSVCRYKTCT
+1534 
-1548 FKYMD
+1548 
-1553 GYEQY
+1553 
-1558 QCDFLLDLC
+1558 
-1567 SHVKDY
+1567 
-1573 ETKTGLSVL
+1573 
-1582 PSLQSVLQSVSAVW
+1582 
-1596 SINLSERKTSILLEV
+1596 
-1611 LKLQS
+1611 
-1616 EKKQVKLTG
+1616 
-1625 CSHEESEVRSFLQC
+1625 
-1639 LPYISQLSFVPQSS
+1639 
-1653 EPSEETKFFGN
+1653 
-1664 LLCAA
+1664 
-1669 AERDQQTGE
+1669 
-1678 KILELLSSMCRYK
+1678 
-1691 TFPLKEKWCDFKLD
+1691 
-1705 LYSYYCETGL
+1705 
-1715 SVLPSLQ
+1715 
-1722 SVLQSAPA
+1722 
-1730 VWSINLSERKTS
+1730 
-1742 ILLEVLKLQSE
+1742 
-1753 KKQVKL
+1753 
-1759 TGCSHEESEVRS
+1759 
-1771 FLQCLPYISHLS
+1771 S

-1811 TGEKILELLSS
+1811 TGEKILELLSL
-1822 VCRYKTFPLKEKWC
+1822 VCSYKTFPLKEKWW
-1836 DFLLDLYSYG
+1836 DFLLDLYSYY

-1856 SQSVLQSV
+1856 LQSVLQSA

-1869 INLSERKTSILLEVL
+1869 INLSERKPSILLEVL

-1890 KHVKLTGCSHEESEV
+1890 KPVELTGCSYEESEV

-1919 VSQRFEG
+1919 VCYWLKG

-1941 EQQKGE
+1941 EQQTGE
-1947 KILKLLSSVCRYET
+1947 KILELLSSVCRYKT
-1961 FPFNDMD
+1961 FPLNDRYMD
-1968 EYDDDNERE
+1968 YDANKHQ
-1977 YRCDFL
+1977 CDVL

-2037 KKQVKLTGRSH
+2037 KKQVKLTGCSH

-2055 YLQCL
+2055 FLQCL

-2067 FVPQSSDRYE
+2067 VCYSFE
-2077 ETKFFGNLF
+2077 GEAKFFGNLF

-2109 YKTFPLREKWW
+2109 YKTFPLNEEDDDVEEYQC
-2120 DFQLDLYSYGCETGL
+2120 DFLLDLYSHLKDYETKTGL
-2135 SVLPLLQS
+2135 SVLPSLQS
-2143 VLQSAPAVWSINLS
+2143 VLQSAPAVWFINLS

-2183 HEENEV
+2183 HEE
-2189 RGFLQCL
+2189 
-2196 PYISQ
+2196 
-2201 LSVSQRFEGKTKFFG
+2201 T
-2216 NLFCAAADREQQT
+2216 
-2229 GEKILELLS
+2229 
-2238 SVCRYETFPLND
+2238 
-2250 RYMYYDAKKSQCDFL
+2250 
-2265 LDLHSHLKDYETKTG
+2265 
-2280 LRVLPSLQSVF
+2280 
-2291 QSAPAVWF
+2291 
-2299 INLSERKTSILL
+2299 
-2311 EVLKLQSEKK
+2311 
-2321 QVKLTGC
+2321 
-2328 SHEESEVR
+2328 EVR

-2345 SQLSFVPQS
+2345 SQFSVCYWF
-2354 SDRYEETKFFGNLF
+2354 EGEAKFFGNLF

-2389 CRYKKFP
+2389 CRYQTFP
-2396 LREKWCDFQLDLY
+2396 LNEWDYDYEEYQRDFLFDLY
-2409 SYWSITGLS
+2409 SHLKDYETKTGLS
-2418 VLPSLQ
+2418 VLPSLP
-2424 SVLQSAPAVW
+2424 SVLQSA
-2434 SINLSE
+2434 
-2440 RKTSILLEVLKLQSE
+2440 
-2455 KKQVKLTDCSHEESE
+2455 
-2470 VRSFLQCLPYISQ
+2470 
-2483 LSFVPQSSDRYEE
+2483 
-2496 TKFFGNLLCAAAE
+2496 
-2509 REQQTGEKILELLSS
+2509 
-2524 VCSYKTFPL
+2524 
-2533 KEKWCDFLL
+2533 
-2542 DLYSYGCET
+2542 
-2551 GLSVLPS
+2551 
-2558 LQSVL
+2558 
-2563 QSVPAVWSINLS
+2563 PAVWSINLS

-2581 LLEVLKLQSK
+2581 LLEVLKLQSEK
-2591 KKQVELTGCS
+2591 NQVELTGCS

-2618 QLSFVPQSSD
+2618 QLSVCYWF
-2628 RYEETKFFGNLFC
+2628 EGEAKFFGNLFC

-2668 LREKWCDFLLDL
+2668 FNDRNMYYHVEQYQCDFLLDL
-2680 YSYGCETGLS
+2680 YSHLKDYETKTGLS
-2690 VLPSSQSVLQSAPA
+2690 VLPSLQSVLQSAPA

-2711 ERNTSILLEV
+2711 ERKTSILLEV
-2721 LKLQSEKKQVKL
+2721 LKLQSEKKQVEL

-2753 SHLSCDPEFFQ
+2753 SQLSCDPEFFQ

-2779 QLSSLLQLLGF
+2779 QLSSLLQLLGY

-2871 LSLTPQTVPPSER
+2871 LSLTPQTVQPSER

-2928 IKLSEKISLQLLSLI
+2928 IKLREKISLQLLSLI

-2949 DLTQSFLSKV
+2949 DLTQLFLSKV

-2980 SDQIITV
+2980 LDQIITV

-3005 LDRIVFQRPCPRFVL
+3005 LDKIVVKRPCPRFVL

-3047 LTCREMDSLDCA
+3047 LTCREMDSVDCA

-3116 AQQGAAVSL
+3116 AQQGAAVGL
-3125 LRAVQHRL
+3125 LRALQHRL

-3142 LPEESQSETLSLT
+3142 LPEEGQSETLSLT

-3207 LQLLSLVPMNTERD
+3207 LQLLSLVPMKTERD

-3249 GALAQ
+3249 EALAQ

-3314 IDTVRLFSNNIVDR
+3314 IDTVRLFSNNIVNR

>member
-1 MASTTQSARDYIE
+1 MASTTQSARDYVE
-14 SARVHLVR
+14 NARVHLVR

-52 DDFDKTS
+52 DDFEKTR

-75 FLRIIDMTRKRTLE
+75 FLRIIDMTRKRTVE

-97 QSAASTENRRFD
+97 QSAASTENRKFD

-165 NPDLS
+165 NPNLS

-268 ITKAMSLE
+268 ITRAMSLE

-358 QTTKTYLSAILGD
+358 QTIKTYLSAMLGD
-371 AQKKVLS
+371 TQKKVLS

-418 NIVRFCLQMNSN
+418 NIVRFCLKMNSN
-430 KTKNIDLNSFIENK
+430 KTKNKDLNSFIENK

-467 KLPREDSCVLCF
+467 KLPHKDSCVLCF
-479 LKSLVITEAITTYA
+479 LKSLDSQGAPTETITTYA

-540 LTEKSPSLMKCLISA
+540 LTDKSPSLMKCLIPA
-555 QELRNTSNW
+555 QELINTSNW

-573 LPYLCETDKADT
+573 FPYLCETDEADT

-607 EACFYFLDKL
+607 EACVYFLDKL
-617 DYRLDLSGKSLGPYP
+617 DYRLDLSGESLGPYP

-696 RLLDL
+696 RLLGL
-701 DGNQLHL
+701 GSNQLHL

-725 KSSTQVNVCLHWD
+725 KISTQVNVCLHCD
-738 RATPACQSLHESL
+738 RATPACQRLHESL
-751 LEALPHISSL
+751 LEALPYISSL
-761 SFRMTN
+761 SFSHRF
-767 RGPGLQDQEQC
+767 R
-778 HGTPER
+778 
-784 EEKQLLLDLCLK
+784 
-796 AAALYKRESFH
+796 
-807 NVVSTLLSL
+807 V
-816 FSVNTDLNNIL
+816 
-827 LDFYQHVKS
+827 
-836 KGCSSVIPK
+836 
-845 LRSLF
+845 
-850 QSPPSVWS
+850 
-858 INLSERKTSILLEV
+858 
-872 LKLQSEKKQVKLTGC
+872 TGQA
-887 SHEESEVRSF
+887 E
-897 LQCLPYISQLS
+897 
-908 FVPQSSEPSEE
+908 
-919 TKFFGNL
+919 FFGNL
-926 LCAAAEREQQTGEKI
+926 FCAAAEREQQTGEKI
-941 LELLSSVCRYKT
+941 LELLSSVCRYQT
-953 FPLREQWC
+953 FPLKEKWC
-961 DFLLDLYSYGSKT
+961 DFQLDLYSYGCET

-982 QSVPEVWSI
+982 QSVLQSAPAVWSI

-1037 QLSVSQ
+1037 Q
-1043 RLSVSIQTKFFGNLF
+1043 F
-1058 CAAAER
+1058 
-1064 EQQTGKKIL
+1064 
-1073 ELLSSV
+1073 
-1079 CSYETFPYMDD
+1079 
-1090 HDDDG
+1090 
-1095 GGDDDDDDDD
+1095 
-1105 DHDDDEREYRCDFL
+1105 
-1119 LDLYSHLKDY
+1119 
-1129 ETKTGLSVLPSLQSV
+1129 
-1144 LQSAPA
+1144 
-1150 VWSIN
+1150 
-1155 LSKRKTSILLE
+1155 
-1166 VLKLQSEKKQVKLT
+1166 
-1180 GWSYEE
+1180 
-1186 SEMRSFLQCLPYIS
+1186 
-1200 QLSFP
+1200 
-1205 DRFKVSCKAEF
+1205 
-1216 LWNLFCAA
+1216 
-1224 AEREQQ
+1224 
-1230 TGEKMDLSSSVCRYE
+1230 
-1245 AIHFNY
+1245 
-1251 RYIYGDDDKEY
+1251 
-1262 HCDFLLDLCSHVKDY
+1262 
-1277 ETKTGLSV
+1277 
-1285 LPSLQSVLQSAPAV
+1285 
-1299 WSINLSERKTS
+1299 
-1310 ILLEVLKL
+1310 
-1318 QSEKKQ
+1318 
-1324 VKLTDCSHEE
+1324 
-1334 SEVRGFLQCLP
+1334 
-1345 YISQLSFVVIRSYRY
+1345 
-1360 EETKFFGNLFCA
+1360 
-1372 AAEREQQTGEK
+1372 
-1383 ILELLSSVCRYETF
+1383 
-1397 LVDYRY
+1397 
-1403 MYGGAG
+1403 
-1409 KEYRCDFLLDLYSHL
+1409 
-1424 KDYETKTGLSV
+1424 
-1435 LPSLQSVLQSAPAVW
+1435 
-1450 SINLSERKTSILLE
+1450 
-1464 VLKLQSE
+1464 
-1471 KKQVKLTGCSHEE
+1471 
-1484 SEVRSFLQCLPYISQ
+1484 
-1499 LSFVR
+1499 
-1504 QWSDPNEETKFLANL
+1504 
-1519 FCAAAER
+1519 
-1526 EQQTGENI
+1526 
-1534 LELLSSVCRYKTCT
+1534 
-1548 FKYMD
+1548 
-1553 GYEQY
+1553 
-1558 QCDFLLDLC
+1558 
-1567 SHVKDY
+1567 
-1573 ETKTGLSVL
+1573 
-1582 PSLQSVLQSVSAVW
+1582 
-1596 SINLSERKTSILLEV
+1596 
-1611 LKLQS
+1611 
-1616 EKKQVKLTG
+1616 
-1625 CSHEESEVRSFLQC
+1625 
-1639 LPYISQLSFVPQSS
+1639 
-1653 EPSEETKFFGN
+1653 
-1664 LLCAA
+1664 
-1669 AERDQQTGE
+1669 
-1678 KILELLSSMCRYK
+1678 
-1691 TFPLKEKWCDFKLD
+1691 
-1705 LYSYYCETGL
+1705 
-1715 SVLPSLQ
+1715 
-1722 SVLQSAPA
+1722 
-1730 VWSINLSERKTS
+1730 
-1742 ILLEVLKLQSE
+1742 
-1753 KKQVKL
+1753 
-1759 TGCSHEESEVRS
+1759 
-1771 FLQCLPYISHLS
+1771 S

-1811 TGEKILELLSS
+1811 TGEKILELLSL
-1822 VCRYKTFPLKEKWC
+1822 VCSYKTFPLKEKWW

-1856 SQSVLQSV
+1856 
-1864 PAVWS
+1864 
-1869 INLSERKTSILLEVL
+1869 
-1884 KLQSEK
+1884 
-1890 KHVKLTGCSHEESEV
+1890 
-1905 RSFLQCLPYISQLS
+1905 
-1919 VSQRFEG
+1919 
-1926 EAKFFGNLFCAAAER
+1926 
-1941 EQQKGE
+1941 
-1947 KILKLLSSVCRYET
+1947 
-1961 FPFNDMD
+1961 
-1968 EYDDDNERE
+1968 
-1977 YRCDFL
+1977 
-1983 LDLYSH
+1983 
-1989 LKDYETKTGLS
+1989 
-2000 VLPSLQSVLQS
+2000 
-2011 APAVWFINLSERK
+2011 
-2024 TSILL
+2024 
-2029 EVLKLQSE
+2029 
-2037 KKQVKLTGRSH
+2037 
-2048 EESEVRS
+2048 
-2055 YLQCL
+2055 
-2060 PYISQLS
+2060 
-2067 FVPQSSDRYE
+2067 
-2077 ETKFFGNLF
+2077 
-2086 CAAAEREQQTGEKIL
+2086 
-2101 ELLSSVCR
+2101 
-2109 YKTFPLREKWW
+2109 
-2120 DFQLDLYSYGCETGL
+2120 
-2135 SVLPLLQS
+2135 LQS

-2157 ERKPSILLEVLKL
+2157 ERKP
-2170 QSEKKQVKLTGCS
+2170 
-2183 HEENEV
+2183 
-2189 RGFLQCL
+2189 
-2196 PYISQ
+2196 
-2201 LSVSQRFEGKTKFFG
+2201 
-2216 NLFCAAADREQQT
+2216 
-2229 GEKILELLS
+2229 
-2238 SVCRYETFPLND
+2238 
-2250 RYMYYDAKKSQCDFL
+2250 
-2265 LDLHSHLKDYETKTG
+2265 
-2280 LRVLPSLQSVF
+2280 
-2291 QSAPAVWF
+2291 
-2299 INLSERKTSILL
+2299 SILL

-2389 CRYKKFP
+2389 CSYKTFP
-2396 LREKWCDFQLDLY
+2396 LKEKWWDFLLDLY
-2409 SYWSITGLS
+2409 SYGCETGLS

-2440 RKTSILLEVLKLQSE
+2440 RKPSILLEVLKLQSE
-2455 KKQVKLTDCSHEESE
+2455 KKQVKLT
-2470 VRSFLQCLPYISQ
+2470 
-2483 LSFVPQSSDRYEE
+2483 
-2496 TKFFGNLLCAAAE
+2496 
-2509 REQQTGEKILELLSS
+2509 
-2524 VCSYKTFPL
+2524 
-2533 KEKWCDFLL
+2533 
-2542 DLYSYGCET
+2542 
-2551 GLSVLPS
+2551 
-2558 LQSVL
+2558 
-2563 QSVPAVWSINLS
+2563 
-2575 ERKPSI
+2575 
-2581 LLEVLKLQSK
+2581 
-2591 KKQVELTGCS
+2591 GCS
-2601 HEESEV
+2601 HEEIEV

-2656 LLSSVCRYKTFP
+2656 LLSSVCSYKTFP
-2668 LREKWCDFLLDL
+2668 LKEKWWDFLLDL
-2680 YSYGCETGLS
+2680 YSYYCETGLS
-2690 VLPSSQSVLQSAPA
+2690 VLPSLQSVLQSAPA
-2704 VWFINLS
+2704 VWSINLS
-2711 ERNTSILLEV
+2711 ERKPSILLEV

-2753 SHLSCDPEFFQ
+2753 SQLSVCYSFEGEAKFFGNLFCAAAEREQQTGEKILELLSSVCRYKTFPLNEEDDDVEEYQCDFLLDLYSHLKDYETKTGLSVLPSLQSVLQSAPAVWFINLSERKPSILLEVLKLQSEKKQVKLTGCSHEETEVRSFLQCLPYISQFSVCYWFEGEAKFFGNLFCAAAEREQQTGEKILELLSSVCRYQTFPLNEWDYDYEEYQRDFLFDLYSHLKDYETKTGLSVLPSLPSVLQSAPAVWSINLSERKPSILLEVLKLQSEKNQVELTGCSHEESEVRSFLQCLPYISQLSVCYWFEGEAKFFGNLFCAAAEREQQTGEKILELLSSVCRYKTFPFNDRNMYYHVEQYQCDFLLDLYSHLKDYETKTGLSVLPSLQSVLQSAPAVWFINLSERKTSILLEVLKLQSEKKQVELTGCSHEESEVRSFLQCLPYISQLSCDPEFFQ

-2779 QLSSLLQLLGF
+2779 QLSSLLQLLGY

-2871 LSLTPQTVPPSER
+2871 LSLTPQTVQPSER

-2928 IKLSEKISLQLLSLI
+2928 IKLREKISLQLLSLI

-2949 DLTQSFLSKV
+2949 DLTQLFLSKV

-2980 SDQIITV
+2980 LDQIITV

-3005 LDRIVFQRPCPRFVL
+3005 LDKIVVKRPCPRFVL

-3047 LTCREMDSLDCA
+3047 LTCREMDSVDCA

-3116 AQQGAAVSL
+3116 AQQGAAVGL
-3125 LRAVQHRL
+3125 LRALQHRL

-3142 LPEESQSETLSLT
+3142 LPEEGQSETLSLT

-3207 LQLLSLVPMNTERD
+3207 LQLLSLVPMKTERD

-3249 GALAQ
+3249 EALAQ

-3314 IDTVRLFSNNIVDR
+3314 IDTVRLFSNNIVNR

>member
-1 MASTTQSARDYIE
+1 MASTTQSARDYVE
-14 SARVHLVR
+14 NARVHLVR

-52 DDFDKTS
+52 DDFEKTR

-75 FLRIIDMTRKRTLE
+75 FLRIIDMTRKRTVE

-97 QSAASTENRRFD
+97 QSAASTENRKFD

-165 NPDLS
+165 NPNLS

-268 ITKAMSLE
+268 ITRAMSLE

-358 QTTKTYLSAILGD
+358 QTIKTYLSAMLGD
-371 AQKKVLS
+371 TQKKVLS

-418 NIVRFCLQMNSN
+418 NIVRFCLKMNSN
-430 KTKNIDLNSFIENK
+430 KTKNKDLNSFIENK

-467 KLPREDSCVLCF
+467 KLPHKDSCVLCF
-479 LKSLVITEAITTYA
+479 LKSLDSQGAPTETITTYA

-540 LTEKSPSLMKCLISA
+540 LTDKSPSLMKCLIPA
-555 QELRNTSNW
+555 QELINTSNW

-573 LPYLCETDKADT
+573 FPYLCETDEADT

-607 EACFYFLDKL
+607 EACVYFLDKL
-617 DYRLDLSGKSLGPYP
+617 DYRLDLSGESLGPYP

-696 RLLDL
+696 RLLGL
-701 DGNQLHL
+701 GSNQLHL

-725 KSSTQVNVCLHWD
+725 KISTQVNVCLHCD
-738 RATPACQSLHESL
+738 RATPACQRLHESL
-751 LEALPHISSL
+751 LEALPYISSL
-761 SFRMTN
+761 SFSHRF
-767 RGPGLQDQEQC
+767 R
-778 HGTPER
+778 
-784 EEKQLLLDLCLK
+784 
-796 AAALYKRESFH
+796 
-807 NVVSTLLSL
+807 V
-816 FSVNTDLNNIL
+816 
-827 LDFYQHVKS
+827 
-836 KGCSSVIPK
+836 
-845 LRSLF
+845 
-850 QSPPSVWS
+850 
-858 INLSERKTSILLEV
+858 
-872 LKLQSEKKQVKLTGC
+872 TGQA
-887 SHEESEVRSF
+887 E
-897 LQCLPYISQLS
+897 
-908 FVPQSSEPSEE
+908 
-919 TKFFGNL
+919 FFGNL
-926 LCAAAEREQQTGEKI
+926 FCAAAEREQQTGEKI
-941 LELLSSVCRYKT
+941 LELLSSVCRYQT
-953 FPLREQWC
+953 FPLKEKWC
-961 DFLLDLYSYGSKT
+961 DFQLDLYSYGCET

-982 QSVPEVWSI
+982 QSVLQSAPAVWSI

-1037 QLSVSQ
+1037 Q
-1043 RLSVSIQTKFFGNLF
+1043 F
-1058 CAAAER
+1058 
-1064 EQQTGKKIL
+1064 
-1073 ELLSSV
+1073 
-1079 CSYETFPYMDD
+1079 
-1090 HDDDG
+1090 
-1095 GGDDDDDDDD
+1095 
-1105 DHDDDEREYRCDFL
+1105 
-1119 LDLYSHLKDY
+1119 
-1129 ETKTGLSVLPSLQSV
+1129 
-1144 LQSAPA
+1144 
-1150 VWSIN
+1150 
-1155 LSKRKTSILLE
+1155 
-1166 VLKLQSEKKQVKLT
+1166 
-1180 GWSYEE
+1180 
-1186 SEMRSFLQCLPYIS
+1186 
-1200 QLSFP
+1200 
-1205 DRFKVSCKAEF
+1205 
-1216 LWNLFCAA
+1216 
-1224 AEREQQ
+1224 
-1230 TGEKMDLSSSVCRYE
+1230 
-1245 AIHFNY
+1245 
-1251 RYIYGDDDKEY
+1251 
-1262 HCDFLLDLCSHVKDY
+1262 
-1277 ETKTGLSV
+1277 
-1285 LPSLQSVLQSAPAV
+1285 
-1299 WSINLSERKTS
+1299 
-1310 ILLEVLKL
+1310 
-1318 QSEKKQ
+1318 
-1324 VKLTDCSHEE
+1324 
-1334 SEVRGFLQCLP
+1334 
-1345 YISQLSFVVIRSYRY
+1345 
-1360 EETKFFGNLFCA
+1360 
-1372 AAEREQQTGEK
+1372 
-1383 ILELLSSVCRYETF
+1383 
-1397 LVDYRY
+1397 
-1403 MYGGAG
+1403 
-1409 KEYRCDFLLDLYSHL
+1409 
-1424 KDYETKTGLSV
+1424 
-1435 LPSLQSVLQSAPAVW
+1435 
-1450 SINLSERKTSILLE
+1450 
-1464 VLKLQSE
+1464 
-1471 KKQVKLTGCSHEE
+1471 
-1484 SEVRSFLQCLPYISQ
+1484 
-1499 LSFVR
+1499 
-1504 QWSDPNEETKFLANL
+1504 
-1519 FCAAAER
+1519 
-1526 EQQTGENI
+1526 
-1534 LELLSSVCRYKTCT
+1534 
-1548 FKYMD
+1548 
-1553 GYEQY
+1553 
-1558 QCDFLLDLC
+1558 
-1567 SHVKDY
+1567 
-1573 ETKTGLSVL
+1573 
-1582 PSLQSVLQSVSAVW
+1582 
-1596 SINLSERKTSILLEV
+1596 
-1611 LKLQS
+1611 
-1616 EKKQVKLTG
+1616 
-1625 CSHEESEVRSFLQC
+1625 
-1639 LPYISQLSFVPQSS
+1639 
-1653 EPSEETKFFGN
+1653 
-1664 LLCAA
+1664 
-1669 AERDQQTGE
+1669 
-1678 KILELLSSMCRYK
+1678 
-1691 TFPLKEKWCDFKLD
+1691 
-1705 LYSYYCETGL
+1705 
-1715 SVLPSLQ
+1715 
-1722 SVLQSAPA
+1722 
-1730 VWSINLSERKTS
+1730 
-1742 ILLEVLKLQSE
+1742 
-1753 KKQVKL
+1753 
-1759 TGCSHEESEVRS
+1759 
-1771 FLQCLPYISHLS
+1771 S

-1811 TGEKILELLSS
+1811 TGEKILELLSL
-1822 VCRYKTFPLKEKWC
+1822 VCSYKTFPLKEKWW

-1856 SQSVLQSV
+1856 
-1864 PAVWS
+1864 
-1869 INLSERKTSILLEVL
+1869 
-1884 KLQSEK
+1884 
-1890 KHVKLTGCSHEESEV
+1890 
-1905 RSFLQCLPYISQLS
+1905 
-1919 VSQRFEG
+1919 
-1926 EAKFFGNLFCAAAER
+1926 
-1941 EQQKGE
+1941 
-1947 KILKLLSSVCRYET
+1947 
-1961 FPFNDMD
+1961 
-1968 EYDDDNERE
+1968 
-1977 YRCDFL
+1977 
-1983 LDLYSH
+1983 
-1989 LKDYETKTGLS
+1989 
-2000 VLPSLQSVLQS
+2000 
-2011 APAVWFINLSERK
+2011 
-2024 TSILL
+2024 
-2029 EVLKLQSE
+2029 
-2037 KKQVKLTGRSH
+2037 
-2048 EESEVRS
+2048 
-2055 YLQCL
+2055 
-2060 PYISQLS
+2060 
-2067 FVPQSSDRYE
+2067 
-2077 ETKFFGNLF
+2077 
-2086 CAAAEREQQTGEKIL
+2086 
-2101 ELLSSVCR
+2101 
-2109 YKTFPLREKWW
+2109 
-2120 DFQLDLYSYGCETGL
+2120 
-2135 SVLPLLQS
+2135 LQS

-2157 ERKPSILLEVLKL
+2157 ERKP
-2170 QSEKKQVKLTGCS
+2170 
-2183 HEENEV
+2183 
-2189 RGFLQCL
+2189 
-2196 PYISQ
+2196 
-2201 LSVSQRFEGKTKFFG
+2201 
-2216 NLFCAAADREQQT
+2216 
-2229 GEKILELLS
+2229 
-2238 SVCRYETFPLND
+2238 
-2250 RYMYYDAKKSQCDFL
+2250 
-2265 LDLHSHLKDYETKTG
+2265 
-2280 LRVLPSLQSVF
+2280 
-2291 QSAPAVWF
+2291 
-2299 INLSERKTSILL
+2299 SILL

-2389 CRYKKFP
+2389 CSYKTFP
-2396 LREKWCDFQLDLY
+2396 LKEKWWDFLLDLY
-2409 SYWSITGLS
+2409 SYGCETGLS

-2440 RKTSILLEVLKLQSE
+2440 RKPSILLEVLKLQSE
-2455 KKQVKLTDCSHEESE
+2455 KKQVKLT
-2470 VRSFLQCLPYISQ
+2470 
-2483 LSFVPQSSDRYEE
+2483 
-2496 TKFFGNLLCAAAE
+2496 
-2509 REQQTGEKILELLSS
+2509 
-2524 VCSYKTFPL
+2524 
-2533 KEKWCDFLL
+2533 
-2542 DLYSYGCET
+2542 
-2551 GLSVLPS
+2551 
-2558 LQSVL
+2558 
-2563 QSVPAVWSINLS
+2563 
-2575 ERKPSI
+2575 
-2581 LLEVLKLQSK
+2581 
-2591 KKQVELTGCS
+2591 GCS
-2601 HEESEV
+2601 HEEIEV

-2656 LLSSVCRYKTFP
+2656 LLSSVCSYKTFP
-2668 LREKWCDFLLDL
+2668 LKEKWWDFLLDL
-2680 YSYGCETGLS
+2680 YSYYCETGLS
-2690 VLPSSQSVLQSAPA
+2690 VLPSLQSVLQSAPAVWSINLSERKPSILLEVLKLQSEKKPVELTGCSYEESEVRSFLQCLPYISQLSVCYWLKGEAKFFGNLFCAAAEREQQTGEKILELLSSVCRYKTFPLNDRYMDYDANKHQCDVLLDLYSHLKDYETKTGLSVLPSLQSVLQSAPA

-2711 ERNTSILLEV
+2711 ERKTSILLEV

-2753 SHLSCDPEFFQ
+2753 SQLSVCYSFEGEAKFFGNLFCAAAEREQQTGEKILELLSSVCRYKTFPLNEEDDDVEEYQCDFLLDLYSHLKDYETKTGLSVLPSLQSVLQSAPAVWFINLSERKPSILLEVLKLQSEKKQVKLTGCSHEETEVRSFLQCLPYISQFSVCYWFEGEAKFFGNLFCAAAEREQQTGEKILELLSSVCRYQTFPLNEWDYDYEEYQRDFLFDLYSHLKDYETKTGLSVLPSLPSVLQSAPAVWSINLSERKPSILLEVLKLQSEKKQVELTGCSHEESEVRSFLQCLPYISQLSCDPEFFQ

-2779 QLSSLLQLLGF
+2779 QLSSLLQLLGY

-2871 LSLTPQTVPPSER
+2871 LSLTPQTVQPSER

-2928 IKLSEKISLQLLSLI
+2928 IKLREKISLQLLSLI

-2949 DLTQSFLSKV
+2949 DLTQLFLSKV

-2980 SDQIITV
+2980 LDQIITV

-3005 LDRIVFQRPCPRFVL
+3005 LDKIVVKRPCPRFVL

-3047 LTCREMDSLDCA
+3047 LTCREMDSVDCA

-3116 AQQGAAVSL
+3116 AQQGAAVGL
-3125 LRAVQHRL
+3125 LRALQHRL

-3142 LPEESQSETLSLT
+3142 LPEEGQSETLSLT

-3207 LQLLSLVPMNTERD
+3207 LQLLSLVPMKTERD

-3249 GALAQ
+3249 EALAQ

-3314 IDTVRLFSNNIVDR
+3314 IDTVRLFSNNIVNR

>member
-1 MASTTQSARDYIE
+1 MASTTQSARDYVE
-14 SARVHLVR
+14 NARVHLVR

-52 DDFDKTS
+52 DDFEKTR

-75 FLRIIDMTRKRTLE
+75 FLRIIDMTRKRTVE

-97 QSAASTENRRFD
+97 QSAASTENRKFD

-165 NPDLS
+165 NPNLS

-268 ITKAMSLE
+268 ITRAMSLE

-358 QTTKTYLSAILGD
+358 QTIKTYLSAMLGD
-371 AQKKVLS
+371 TQKKVLS

-418 NIVRFCLQMNSN
+418 NIVRFCLKMNSN
-430 KTKNIDLNSFIENK
+430 KTKNKDLNSFIENK

-467 KLPREDSCVLCF
+467 KLPHKDSCVLCF
-479 LKSLVITEAITTYA
+479 LKSLDSQGAPTETITTYA

-540 LTEKSPSLMKCLISA
+540 LTDKSPSLMKCLIPA
-555 QELRNTSNW
+555 QELINTSNW

-573 LPYLCETDKADT
+573 FPYLCETDEADT

-607 EACFYFLDKL
+607 EACVYFLDKL
-617 DYRLDLSGKSLGPYP
+617 DYRLDLSGESLGPYP

-696 RLLDL
+696 RLLGL
-701 DGNQLHL
+701 GSNQLHL

-725 KSSTQVNVCLHWD
+725 KISTQVNVCLHCD
-738 RATPACQSLHESL
+738 RATPACQRLHESL
-751 LEALPHISSL
+751 LEALPYISSL
-761 SFRMTN
+761 SFSHRF
-767 RGPGLQDQEQC
+767 R
-778 HGTPER
+778 
-784 EEKQLLLDLCLK
+784 
-796 AAALYKRESFH
+796 
-807 NVVSTLLSL
+807 V
-816 FSVNTDLNNIL
+816 
-827 LDFYQHVKS
+827 
-836 KGCSSVIPK
+836 
-845 LRSLF
+845 
-850 QSPPSVWS
+850 
-858 INLSERKTSILLEV
+858 
-872 LKLQSEKKQVKLTGC
+872 TGQA
-887 SHEESEVRSF
+887 E
-897 LQCLPYISQLS
+897 
-908 FVPQSSEPSEE
+908 
-919 TKFFGNL
+919 FFGNL
-926 LCAAAEREQQTGEKI
+926 FCAAAEREQQTGEKI
-941 LELLSSVCRYKT
+941 LELLSSVCRYQT
-953 FPLREQWC
+953 FPLKEKWC
-961 DFLLDLYSYGSKT
+961 DFQLDLYSYGCET

-982 QSVPEVWSI
+982 QSVLQSAPAVWSI

-1037 QLSVSQ
+1037 Q
-1043 RLSVSIQTKFFGNLF
+1043 F
-1058 CAAAER
+1058 
-1064 EQQTGKKIL
+1064 
-1073 ELLSSV
+1073 
-1079 CSYETFPYMDD
+1079 
-1090 HDDDG
+1090 
-1095 GGDDDDDDDD
+1095 
-1105 DHDDDEREYRCDFL
+1105 
-1119 LDLYSHLKDY
+1119 
-1129 ETKTGLSVLPSLQSV
+1129 
-1144 LQSAPA
+1144 
-1150 VWSIN
+1150 
-1155 LSKRKTSILLE
+1155 
-1166 VLKLQSEKKQVKLT
+1166 
-1180 GWSYEE
+1180 
-1186 SEMRSFLQCLPYIS
+1186 
-1200 QLSFP
+1200 
-1205 DRFKVSCKAEF
+1205 
-1216 LWNLFCAA
+1216 
-1224 AEREQQ
+1224 
-1230 TGEKMDLSSSVCRYE
+1230 
-1245 AIHFNY
+1245 
-1251 RYIYGDDDKEY
+1251 
-1262 HCDFLLDLCSHVKDY
+1262 
-1277 ETKTGLSV
+1277 
-1285 LPSLQSVLQSAPAV
+1285 
-1299 WSINLSERKTS
+1299 
-1310 ILLEVLKL
+1310 
-1318 QSEKKQ
+1318 
-1324 VKLTDCSHEE
+1324 
-1334 SEVRGFLQCLP
+1334 
-1345 YISQLSFVVIRSYRY
+1345 
-1360 EETKFFGNLFCA
+1360 
-1372 AAEREQQTGEK
+1372 
-1383 ILELLSSVCRYETF
+1383 
-1397 LVDYRY
+1397 
-1403 MYGGAG
+1403 
-1409 KEYRCDFLLDLYSHL
+1409 
-1424 KDYETKTGLSV
+1424 
-1435 LPSLQSVLQSAPAVW
+1435 
-1450 SINLSERKTSILLE
+1450 
-1464 VLKLQSE
+1464 
-1471 KKQVKLTGCSHEE
+1471 
-1484 SEVRSFLQCLPYISQ
+1484 
-1499 LSFVR
+1499 
-1504 QWSDPNEETKFLANL
+1504 
-1519 FCAAAER
+1519 
-1526 EQQTGENI
+1526 
-1534 LELLSSVCRYKTCT
+1534 
-1548 FKYMD
+1548 
-1553 GYEQY
+1553 
-1558 QCDFLLDLC
+1558 
-1567 SHVKDY
+1567 
-1573 ETKTGLSVL
+1573 
-1582 PSLQSVLQSVSAVW
+1582 
-1596 SINLSERKTSILLEV
+1596 
-1611 LKLQS
+1611 
-1616 EKKQVKLTG
+1616 
-1625 CSHEESEVRSFLQC
+1625 
-1639 LPYISQLSFVPQSS
+1639 
-1653 EPSEETKFFGN
+1653 
-1664 LLCAA
+1664 
-1669 AERDQQTGE
+1669 
-1678 KILELLSSMCRYK
+1678 
-1691 TFPLKEKWCDFKLD
+1691 
-1705 LYSYYCETGL
+1705 
-1715 SVLPSLQ
+1715 
-1722 SVLQSAPA
+1722 
-1730 VWSINLSERKTS
+1730 
-1742 ILLEVLKLQSE
+1742 
-1753 KKQVKL
+1753 
-1759 TGCSHEESEVRS
+1759 
-1771 FLQCLPYISHLS
+1771 S

-1811 TGEKILELLSS
+1811 TGEKILELLSL
-1822 VCRYKTFPLKEKWC
+1822 VCSYKTFPLKEKWW

-1856 SQSVLQSV
+1856 
-1864 PAVWS
+1864 
-1869 INLSERKTSILLEVL
+1869 
-1884 KLQSEK
+1884 
-1890 KHVKLTGCSHEESEV
+1890 
-1905 RSFLQCLPYISQLS
+1905 
-1919 VSQRFEG
+1919 
-1926 EAKFFGNLFCAAAER
+1926 
-1941 EQQKGE
+1941 
-1947 KILKLLSSVCRYET
+1947 
-1961 FPFNDMD
+1961 
-1968 EYDDDNERE
+1968 
-1977 YRCDFL
+1977 
-1983 LDLYSH
+1983 
-1989 LKDYETKTGLS
+1989 
-2000 VLPSLQSVLQS
+2000 
-2011 APAVWFINLSERK
+2011 
-2024 TSILL
+2024 
-2029 EVLKLQSE
+2029 
-2037 KKQVKLTGRSH
+2037 
-2048 EESEVRS
+2048 
-2055 YLQCL
+2055 
-2060 PYISQLS
+2060 
-2067 FVPQSSDRYE
+2067 
-2077 ETKFFGNLF
+2077 
-2086 CAAAEREQQTGEKIL
+2086 
-2101 ELLSSVCR
+2101 
-2109 YKTFPLREKWW
+2109 
-2120 DFQLDLYSYGCETGL
+2120 
-2135 SVLPLLQS
+2135 LQS

-2157 ERKPSILLEVLKL
+2157 ERKP
-2170 QSEKKQVKLTGCS
+2170 
-2183 HEENEV
+2183 
-2189 RGFLQCL
+2189 
-2196 PYISQ
+2196 
-2201 LSVSQRFEGKTKFFG
+2201 
-2216 NLFCAAADREQQT
+2216 
-2229 GEKILELLS
+2229 
-2238 SVCRYETFPLND
+2238 
-2250 RYMYYDAKKSQCDFL
+2250 
-2265 LDLHSHLKDYETKTG
+2265 
-2280 LRVLPSLQSVF
+2280 
-2291 QSAPAVWF
+2291 
-2299 INLSERKTSILL
+2299 SILL

-2389 CRYKKFP
+2389 CSYKTFP
-2396 LREKWCDFQLDLY
+2396 LKEKWWDFLLDLY
-2409 SYWSITGLS
+2409 SYGCETGLS

-2440 RKTSILLEVLKLQSE
+2440 RKPSILLEVLKLQSE
-2455 KKQVKLTDCSHEESE
+2455 KKQVKLTGCSHEEIE

-2483 LSFVPQSSDRYEE
+2483 LSVCYWFEGE
-2496 TKFFGNLLCAAAE
+2496 AKFFGNLFCAAAE

-2524 VCSYKTFPL
+2524 VCRYQTFPL
-2533 KEKWCDFLL
+2533 NEWDYDYEEYQRDFLF
-2542 DLYSYGCET
+2542 DLYSHLKDYETKT

-2558 LQSVL
+2558 LPSVL
-2563 QSVPAVWSINLS
+2563 QSAPAVWSINLS

-2581 LLEVLKLQSK
+2581 LLEVLKLQSEK
-2591 KKQVELTGCS
+2591 NQVELTGCS

-2618 QLSFVPQSSD
+2618 QLSVCYWF
-2628 RYEETKFFGNLFC
+2628 EGEAKFFGNLFC

-2668 LREKWCDFLLDL
+2668 FNDRNMYYHVEQYQCDFLLDL
-2680 YSYGCETGLS
+2680 YSHLKDYETKTGLS
-2690 VLPSSQSVLQSAPA
+2690 VLPSLQSVLQSAPA

-2711 ERNTSILLEV
+2711 ERKTSILLEV
-2721 LKLQSEKKQVKL
+2721 LKLQSEKKQVEL

-2753 SHLSCDPEFFQ
+2753 SQLSCDPEFFQ

-2779 QLSSLLQLLGF
+2779 QLSSLLQLLGY

-2871 LSLTPQTVPPSER
+2871 LSLTPQTVQPSER

-2928 IKLSEKISLQLLSLI
+2928 IKLREKISLQLLSLI

-2949 DLTQSFLSKV
+2949 DLTQLFLSKV

-2980 SDQIITV
+2980 LDQIITV

-3005 LDRIVFQRPCPRFVL
+3005 LDKIVVKRPCPRFVL

-3047 LTCREMDSLDCA
+3047 LTCREMDSVDCA

-3116 AQQGAAVSL
+3116 AQQGAAVGL
-3125 LRAVQHRL
+3125 LRALQHRL

-3142 LPEESQSETLSLT
+3142 LPEEGQSETLSLT

-3207 LQLLSLVPMNTERD
+3207 LQLLSLVPMKTERD

-3249 GALAQ
+3249 EALAQ

-3314 IDTVRLFSNNIVDR
+3314 IDTVRLFSNNIVNR

>member
-1 MASTTQSARDYIE
+1 MASTTQSARDYVE
-14 SARVHLVR
+14 NARVHLVR

-52 DDFDKTS
+52 DDFEKTR

-75 FLRIIDMTRKRTLE
+75 FLRIIDMTRKRTVE

-97 QSAASTENRRFD
+97 QSAASTENRKFD

-165 NPDLS
+165 NPNLS

-268 ITKAMSLE
+268 ITRAMSLE

-358 QTTKTYLSAILGD
+358 QTIKTYLSAMLGD
-371 AQKKVLS
+371 TQKKVLS

-418 NIVRFCLQMNSN
+418 NIVRFCLKMNSN
-430 KTKNIDLNSFIENK
+430 KTKNKDLNSFIENK

-467 KLPREDSCVLCF
+467 KLPHKDSCVLCF
-479 LKSLVITEAITTYA
+479 LKSLDSQGAPTETITTYA

-540 LTEKSPSLMKCLISA
+540 LTDKSPSLMKCLIPA
-555 QELRNTSNW
+555 QELINTSNW

-573 LPYLCETDKADT
+573 FPYLCETDEADT

-607 EACFYFLDKL
+607 EACVYFLDKL
-617 DYRLDLSGKSLGPYP
+617 DYRLDLSGESLGPYP

-696 RLLDL
+696 RLLGL
-701 DGNQLHL
+701 GSNQLHL

-725 KSSTQVNVCLHWD
+725 KISTQVNVCLHCD
-738 RATPACQSLHESL
+738 RATPACQRLHESL
-751 LEALPHISSL
+751 LEALPYISSL
-761 SFRMTN
+761 SFSHRF
-767 RGPGLQDQEQC
+767 R
-778 HGTPER
+778 
-784 EEKQLLLDLCLK
+784 
-796 AAALYKRESFH
+796 
-807 NVVSTLLSL
+807 V
-816 FSVNTDLNNIL
+816 
-827 LDFYQHVKS
+827 
-836 KGCSSVIPK
+836 
-845 LRSLF
+845 
-850 QSPPSVWS
+850 
-858 INLSERKTSILLEV
+858 
-872 LKLQSEKKQVKLTGC
+872 TGQA
-887 SHEESEVRSF
+887 E
-897 LQCLPYISQLS
+897 
-908 FVPQSSEPSEE
+908 
-919 TKFFGNL
+919 FFGNL
-926 LCAAAEREQQTGEKI
+926 FCAAAEREQQTGEKI
-941 LELLSSVCRYKT
+941 LELLSSVCRYQT
-953 FPLREQWC
+953 FPLKEKWC
-961 DFLLDLYSYGSKT
+961 DFQLDLYSYGCET

-982 QSVPEVWSI
+982 QSVLQSAPAVWSI

-1037 QLSVSQ
+1037 Q
-1043 RLSVSIQTKFFGNLF
+1043 F
-1058 CAAAER
+1058 
-1064 EQQTGKKIL
+1064 
-1073 ELLSSV
+1073 
-1079 CSYETFPYMDD
+1079 
-1090 HDDDG
+1090 
-1095 GGDDDDDDDD
+1095 
-1105 DHDDDEREYRCDFL
+1105 
-1119 LDLYSHLKDY
+1119 
-1129 ETKTGLSVLPSLQSV
+1129 
-1144 LQSAPA
+1144 
-1150 VWSIN
+1150 
-1155 LSKRKTSILLE
+1155 
-1166 VLKLQSEKKQVKLT
+1166 
-1180 GWSYEE
+1180 
-1186 SEMRSFLQCLPYIS
+1186 
-1200 QLSFP
+1200 
-1205 DRFKVSCKAEF
+1205 
-1216 LWNLFCAA
+1216 
-1224 AEREQQ
+1224 
-1230 TGEKMDLSSSVCRYE
+1230 
-1245 AIHFNY
+1245 
-1251 RYIYGDDDKEY
+1251 
-1262 HCDFLLDLCSHVKDY
+1262 
-1277 ETKTGLSV
+1277 
-1285 LPSLQSVLQSAPAV
+1285 
-1299 WSINLSERKTS
+1299 
-1310 ILLEVLKL
+1310 
-1318 QSEKKQ
+1318 
-1324 VKLTDCSHEE
+1324 
-1334 SEVRGFLQCLP
+1334 
-1345 YISQLSFVVIRSYRY
+1345 
-1360 EETKFFGNLFCA
+1360 
-1372 AAEREQQTGEK
+1372 
-1383 ILELLSSVCRYETF
+1383 
-1397 LVDYRY
+1397 
-1403 MYGGAG
+1403 
-1409 KEYRCDFLLDLYSHL
+1409 
-1424 KDYETKTGLSV
+1424 
-1435 LPSLQSVLQSAPAVW
+1435 
-1450 SINLSERKTSILLE
+1450 
-1464 VLKLQSE
+1464 
-1471 KKQVKLTGCSHEE
+1471 
-1484 SEVRSFLQCLPYISQ
+1484 
-1499 LSFVR
+1499 
-1504 QWSDPNEETKFLANL
+1504 
-1519 FCAAAER
+1519 
-1526 EQQTGENI
+1526 
-1534 LELLSSVCRYKTCT
+1534 
-1548 FKYMD
+1548 
-1553 GYEQY
+1553 
-1558 QCDFLLDLC
+1558 
-1567 SHVKDY
+1567 
-1573 ETKTGLSVL
+1573 
-1582 PSLQSVLQSVSAVW
+1582 
-1596 SINLSERKTSILLEV
+1596 
-1611 LKLQS
+1611 
-1616 EKKQVKLTG
+1616 
-1625 CSHEESEVRSFLQC
+1625 
-1639 LPYISQLSFVPQSS
+1639 
-1653 EPSEETKFFGN
+1653 
-1664 LLCAA
+1664 
-1669 AERDQQTGE
+1669 
-1678 KILELLSSMCRYK
+1678 
-1691 TFPLKEKWCDFKLD
+1691 
-1705 LYSYYCETGL
+1705 
-1715 SVLPSLQ
+1715 
-1722 SVLQSAPA
+1722 
-1730 VWSINLSERKTS
+1730 
-1742 ILLEVLKLQSE
+1742 
-1753 KKQVKL
+1753 
-1759 TGCSHEESEVRS
+1759 
-1771 FLQCLPYISHLS
+1771 S

-1811 TGEKILELLSS
+1811 TGEKILELLSL
-1822 VCRYKTFPLKEKWC
+1822 VCSYKTFPLKEKWW

-1856 SQSVLQSV
+1856 
-1864 PAVWS
+1864 
-1869 INLSERKTSILLEVL
+1869 
-1884 KLQSEK
+1884 
-1890 KHVKLTGCSHEESEV
+1890 
-1905 RSFLQCLPYISQLS
+1905 
-1919 VSQRFEG
+1919 
-1926 EAKFFGNLFCAAAER
+1926 
-1941 EQQKGE
+1941 
-1947 KILKLLSSVCRYET
+1947 
-1961 FPFNDMD
+1961 
-1968 EYDDDNERE
+1968 
-1977 YRCDFL
+1977 
-1983 LDLYSH
+1983 
-1989 LKDYETKTGLS
+1989 
-2000 VLPSLQSVLQS
+2000 
-2011 APAVWFINLSERK
+2011 
-2024 TSILL
+2024 
-2029 EVLKLQSE
+2029 
-2037 KKQVKLTGRSH
+2037 
-2048 EESEVRS
+2048 
-2055 YLQCL
+2055 
-2060 PYISQLS
+2060 
-2067 FVPQSSDRYE
+2067 
-2077 ETKFFGNLF
+2077 
-2086 CAAAEREQQTGEKIL
+2086 
-2101 ELLSSVCR
+2101 
-2109 YKTFPLREKWW
+2109 
-2120 DFQLDLYSYGCETGL
+2120 
-2135 SVLPLLQS
+2135 LQS

-2157 ERKPSILLEVLKL
+2157 ERKP
-2170 QSEKKQVKLTGCS
+2170 
-2183 HEENEV
+2183 
-2189 RGFLQCL
+2189 
-2196 PYISQ
+2196 
-2201 LSVSQRFEGKTKFFG
+2201 
-2216 NLFCAAADREQQT
+2216 
-2229 GEKILELLS
+2229 
-2238 SVCRYETFPLND
+2238 
-2250 RYMYYDAKKSQCDFL
+2250 
-2265 LDLHSHLKDYETKTG
+2265 
-2280 LRVLPSLQSVF
+2280 
-2291 QSAPAVWF
+2291 
-2299 INLSERKTSILL
+2299 SILL

-2389 CRYKKFP
+2389 CSYKTFP
-2396 LREKWCDFQLDLY
+2396 LKEKWWDFLLDLY
-2409 SYWSITGLS
+2409 SYGCETGLS

-2440 RKTSILLEVLKLQSE
+2440 RKPSILLEVLKLQSE
-2455 KKQVKLTDCSHEESE
+2455 KKQVKLT
-2470 VRSFLQCLPYISQ
+2470 
-2483 LSFVPQSSDRYEE
+2483 
-2496 TKFFGNLLCAAAE
+2496 
-2509 REQQTGEKILELLSS
+2509 
-2524 VCSYKTFPL
+2524 
-2533 KEKWCDFLL
+2533 
-2542 DLYSYGCET
+2542 
-2551 GLSVLPS
+2551 
-2558 LQSVL
+2558 
-2563 QSVPAVWSINLS
+2563 
-2575 ERKPSI
+2575 
-2581 LLEVLKLQSK
+2581 
-2591 KKQVELTGCS
+2591 GCS
-2601 HEESEV
+2601 HEEIEV

-2656 LLSSVCRYKTFP
+2656 LLSSVCSYKTFP
-2668 LREKWCDFLLDL
+2668 LKEKWWDFLLDL
-2680 YSYGCETGLS
+2680 YSYYCETGLS
-2690 VLPSSQSVLQSAPA
+2690 VLPSLQSVLQSAPAVWSINLSERKPSILLEVLKLQSEKKPVELTGCSYEESEVRSFLQCLPYISQLSVCYWLKGEAKFFGNLFCAAAEREQQTGEKILELLSSVCRYKTFPLNDRYMDYDANKHQCDVLLDLYSHLKDYETKTGLSVLPSLQSVLQSAPA

-2711 ERNTSILLEV
+2711 ERKTSILLEV

-2753 SHLSCDPEFFQ
+2753 SQLSCDPEFFQ

-2779 QLSSLLQLLGF
+2779 QLSSLLQLLGY

-2871 LSLTPQTVPPSER
+2871 LSLTPQTVQPSER

-2928 IKLSEKISLQLLSLI
+2928 IKLREKISLQLLSLI

-2949 DLTQSFLSKV
+2949 DLTQLFLSKV

-2980 SDQIITV
+2980 LDQIITV

-3005 LDRIVFQRPCPRFVL
+3005 LDKIVVKRPCPRFVL

-3047 LTCREMDSLDCA
+3047 LTCREMDSVDCA

-3116 AQQGAAVSL
+3116 AQQGAAVGL
-3125 LRAVQHRL
+3125 LRALQHRL

-3142 LPEESQSETLSLT
+3142 LPEEGQSETLSLT

-3207 LQLLSLVPMNTERD
+3207 LQLLSLVPMKTERD

-3249 GALAQ
+3249 EALAQ

-3314 IDTVRLFSNNIVDR
+3314 IDTVRLFSNNIVNR

>member
-1 MASTTQSARDYIE
+1 MASTTQSARDYVE
-14 SARVHLVR
+14 NARVHLVR

-52 DDFDKTS
+52 DDFEKTR

-75 FLRIIDMTRKRTLE
+75 FLRIIDMTRKRTVE

-97 QSAASTENRRFD
+97 QSAASTENRKFD

-165 NPDLS
+165 NPNLS

-268 ITKAMSLE
+268 ITRAMSLE

-358 QTTKTYLSAILGD
+358 QTIKTYLSAMLGD
-371 AQKKVLS
+371 TQKKVLS

-418 NIVRFCLQMNSN
+418 NIVRFCLKMNSN
-430 KTKNIDLNSFIENK
+430 KTKNKDLNSFIENK

-467 KLPREDSCVLCF
+467 KLPHKDSCVLCF
-479 LKSLVITEAITTYA
+479 LKSLDSQGAPTETITTYA

-540 LTEKSPSLMKCLISA
+540 LTDKSPSLMKCLIPA
-555 QELRNTSNW
+555 QELINTSNW

-573 LPYLCETDKADT
+573 FPYLCETDEADT

-607 EACFYFLDKL
+607 EACVYFLDKL
-617 DYRLDLSGKSLGPYP
+617 DYRLDLSGESLGPYP

-696 RLLDL
+696 RLLGL
-701 DGNQLHL
+701 GSNQLHL

-725 KSSTQVNVCLHWD
+725 KISTQVNVCLHCD
-738 RATPACQSLHESL
+738 RATPACQRLHESL
-751 LEALPHISSL
+751 LEALPYISSL
-761 SFRMTN
+761 SFSHRF
-767 RGPGLQDQEQC
+767 R
-778 HGTPER
+778 
-784 EEKQLLLDLCLK
+784 
-796 AAALYKRESFH
+796 
-807 NVVSTLLSL
+807 V
-816 FSVNTDLNNIL
+816 
-827 LDFYQHVKS
+827 
-836 KGCSSVIPK
+836 
-845 LRSLF
+845 
-850 QSPPSVWS
+850 
-858 INLSERKTSILLEV
+858 
-872 LKLQSEKKQVKLTGC
+872 TGQA
-887 SHEESEVRSF
+887 E
-897 LQCLPYISQLS
+897 
-908 FVPQSSEPSEE
+908 
-919 TKFFGNL
+919 FFGNL
-926 LCAAAEREQQTGEKI
+926 FCAAAEREQQTGEKI
-941 LELLSSVCRYKT
+941 LELLSSVCRYQT
-953 FPLREQWC
+953 FPLKEKWC
-961 DFLLDLYSYGSKT
+961 DFQLDLYSYGCET

-982 QSVPEVWSI
+982 QSVLQSAPAVWSI

-1037 QLSVSQ
+1037 Q
-1043 RLSVSIQTKFFGNLF
+1043 F
-1058 CAAAER
+1058 
-1064 EQQTGKKIL
+1064 
-1073 ELLSSV
+1073 
-1079 CSYETFPYMDD
+1079 
-1090 HDDDG
+1090 
-1095 GGDDDDDDDD
+1095 
-1105 DHDDDEREYRCDFL
+1105 
-1119 LDLYSHLKDY
+1119 
-1129 ETKTGLSVLPSLQSV
+1129 
-1144 LQSAPA
+1144 
-1150 VWSIN
+1150 
-1155 LSKRKTSILLE
+1155 
-1166 VLKLQSEKKQVKLT
+1166 
-1180 GWSYEE
+1180 
-1186 SEMRSFLQCLPYIS
+1186 
-1200 QLSFP
+1200 
-1205 DRFKVSCKAEF
+1205 
-1216 LWNLFCAA
+1216 
-1224 AEREQQ
+1224 
-1230 TGEKMDLSSSVCRYE
+1230 
-1245 AIHFNY
+1245 
-1251 RYIYGDDDKEY
+1251 
-1262 HCDFLLDLCSHVKDY
+1262 
-1277 ETKTGLSV
+1277 
-1285 LPSLQSVLQSAPAV
+1285 
-1299 WSINLSERKTS
+1299 
-1310 ILLEVLKL
+1310 
-1318 QSEKKQ
+1318 
-1324 VKLTDCSHEE
+1324 
-1334 SEVRGFLQCLP
+1334 
-1345 YISQLSFVVIRSYRY
+1345 
-1360 EETKFFGNLFCA
+1360 
-1372 AAEREQQTGEK
+1372 
-1383 ILELLSSVCRYETF
+1383 
-1397 LVDYRY
+1397 
-1403 MYGGAG
+1403 
-1409 KEYRCDFLLDLYSHL
+1409 
-1424 KDYETKTGLSV
+1424 
-1435 LPSLQSVLQSAPAVW
+1435 
-1450 SINLSERKTSILLE
+1450 
-1464 VLKLQSE
+1464 
-1471 KKQVKLTGCSHEE
+1471 
-1484 SEVRSFLQCLPYISQ
+1484 
-1499 LSFVR
+1499 
-1504 QWSDPNEETKFLANL
+1504 
-1519 FCAAAER
+1519 
-1526 EQQTGENI
+1526 
-1534 LELLSSVCRYKTCT
+1534 
-1548 FKYMD
+1548 
-1553 GYEQY
+1553 
-1558 QCDFLLDLC
+1558 
-1567 SHVKDY
+1567 
-1573 ETKTGLSVL
+1573 
-1582 PSLQSVLQSVSAVW
+1582 
-1596 SINLSERKTSILLEV
+1596 
-1611 LKLQS
+1611 
-1616 EKKQVKLTG
+1616 
-1625 CSHEESEVRSFLQC
+1625 
-1639 LPYISQLSFVPQSS
+1639 
-1653 EPSEETKFFGN
+1653 
-1664 LLCAA
+1664 
-1669 AERDQQTGE
+1669 
-1678 KILELLSSMCRYK
+1678 
-1691 TFPLKEKWCDFKLD
+1691 
-1705 LYSYYCETGL
+1705 
-1715 SVLPSLQ
+1715 
-1722 SVLQSAPA
+1722 
-1730 VWSINLSERKTS
+1730 
-1742 ILLEVLKLQSE
+1742 
-1753 KKQVKL
+1753 
-1759 TGCSHEESEVRS
+1759 
-1771 FLQCLPYISHLS
+1771 S

-1811 TGEKILELLSS
+1811 TGEKILELLSL
-1822 VCRYKTFPLKEKWC
+1822 VCSYKTFPLKEKWW

-1856 SQSVLQSV
+1856 
-1864 PAVWS
+1864 
-1869 INLSERKTSILLEVL
+1869 
-1884 KLQSEK
+1884 
-1890 KHVKLTGCSHEESEV
+1890 
-1905 RSFLQCLPYISQLS
+1905 
-1919 VSQRFEG
+1919 
-1926 EAKFFGNLFCAAAER
+1926 
-1941 EQQKGE
+1941 
-1947 KILKLLSSVCRYET
+1947 
-1961 FPFNDMD
+1961 
-1968 EYDDDNERE
+1968 
-1977 YRCDFL
+1977 
-1983 LDLYSH
+1983 
-1989 LKDYETKTGLS
+1989 
-2000 VLPSLQSVLQS
+2000 
-2011 APAVWFINLSERK
+2011 
-2024 TSILL
+2024 
-2029 EVLKLQSE
+2029 
-2037 KKQVKLTGRSH
+2037 
-2048 EESEVRS
+2048 
-2055 YLQCL
+2055 
-2060 PYISQLS
+2060 
-2067 FVPQSSDRYE
+2067 
-2077 ETKFFGNLF
+2077 
-2086 CAAAEREQQTGEKIL
+2086 
-2101 ELLSSVCR
+2101 
-2109 YKTFPLREKWW
+2109 
-2120 DFQLDLYSYGCETGL
+2120 
-2135 SVLPLLQS
+2135 LQS

-2157 ERKPSILLEVLKL
+2157 ERKP
-2170 QSEKKQVKLTGCS
+2170 
-2183 HEENEV
+2183 
-2189 RGFLQCL
+2189 
-2196 PYISQ
+2196 
-2201 LSVSQRFEGKTKFFG
+2201 
-2216 NLFCAAADREQQT
+2216 
-2229 GEKILELLS
+2229 
-2238 SVCRYETFPLND
+2238 
-2250 RYMYYDAKKSQCDFL
+2250 
-2265 LDLHSHLKDYETKTG
+2265 
-2280 LRVLPSLQSVF
+2280 
-2291 QSAPAVWF
+2291 
-2299 INLSERKTSILL
+2299 SILL

-2389 CRYKKFP
+2389 CSYKTFP
-2396 LREKWCDFQLDLY
+2396 LKEKWWDFLLDLY
-2409 SYWSITGLS
+2409 SYGCETGLS

-2440 RKTSILLEVLKLQSE
+2440 RKPSILLEVLKLQSE
-2455 KKQVKLTDCSHEESE
+2455 KKQVKLT
-2470 VRSFLQCLPYISQ
+2470 
-2483 LSFVPQSSDRYEE
+2483 
-2496 TKFFGNLLCAAAE
+2496 
-2509 REQQTGEKILELLSS
+2509 
-2524 VCSYKTFPL
+2524 
-2533 KEKWCDFLL
+2533 
-2542 DLYSYGCET
+2542 
-2551 GLSVLPS
+2551 
-2558 LQSVL
+2558 
-2563 QSVPAVWSINLS
+2563 
-2575 ERKPSI
+2575 
-2581 LLEVLKLQSK
+2581 
-2591 KKQVELTGCS
+2591 GCS
-2601 HEESEV
+2601 HEEIEV

-2656 LLSSVCRYKTFP
+2656 LLSSVCSYKTFP
-2668 LREKWCDFLLDL
+2668 LKEKWWDFLLDL
-2680 YSYGCETGLS
+2680 YSYYCETGLS
-2690 VLPSSQSVLQSAPA
+2690 VLPSLQSVLQSAPAVWSINLSERKPSILLEVLKLQSEKKPVELTGCSYEESEVRSFLQCLPYISQLSVCYWLKGEAKFFGNLFCAAAEREQQTGEKILELLSSVCRYKTFPLNDRYMDYDANKHQCDVLLDLYSHLKDYETKTGLSVLPSLQSVLQSAPA

-2711 ERNTSILLEV
+2711 ERKTSILLEV
-2721 LKLQSEKKQVKL
+2721 LKLQSEKKQVEL

-2753 SHLSCDPEFFQ
+2753 SQLSCDPEFFQ

-2779 QLSSLLQLLGF
+2779 QLSSLLQLLGY

-2871 LSLTPQTVPPSER
+2871 LSLTPQTVQPSER

-2928 IKLSEKISLQLLSLI
+2928 IKLREKISLQLLSLI

-2949 DLTQSFLSKV
+2949 DLTQLFLSKV

-2980 SDQIITV
+2980 LDQIITV

-3005 LDRIVFQRPCPRFVL
+3005 LDKIVVKRPCPRFVL

-3047 LTCREMDSLDCA
+3047 LTCREMDSVDCA

-3116 AQQGAAVSL
+3116 AQQGAAVGL
-3125 LRAVQHRL
+3125 LRALQHRL

-3142 LPEESQSETLSLT
+3142 LPEEGQSETLSLT

-3207 LQLLSLVPMNTERD
+3207 LQLLSLVPMKTERD

-3249 GALAQ
+3249 EALAQ

-3314 IDTVRLFSNNIVDR
+3314 IDTVRLFSNNIVNR

>member
-1 MASTTQSARDYIE
+1 MASTTQSARDYVE
-14 SARVHLVR
+14 NARVHLVR

-52 DDFDKTS
+52 DDFEKTR

-75 FLRIIDMTRKRTLE
+75 FLRIIDMTRKRTVE

-97 QSAASTENRRFD
+97 QSAASTENRKFD

-165 NPDLS
+165 NPNLS

-268 ITKAMSLE
+268 ITRAMSLE

-358 QTTKTYLSAILGD
+358 QTIKTYLSAMLGD
-371 AQKKVLS
+371 TQKKVLS

-418 NIVRFCLQMNSN
+418 NIVRFCLKMNSN
-430 KTKNIDLNSFIENK
+430 KTKNKDLNSFIENK

-467 KLPREDSCVLCF
+467 KLPHKDSCVLCF
-479 LKSLVITEAITTYA
+479 LKSLDSQGAPTETITTYA

-540 LTEKSPSLMKCLISA
+540 LTDKSPSLMKCLIPA
-555 QELRNTSNW
+555 QELINTSNW

-573 LPYLCETDKADT
+573 FPYLCETDEADT

-607 EACFYFLDKL
+607 EACVYFLDKL
-617 DYRLDLSGKSLGPYP
+617 DYRLDLSGESLGPYP

-696 RLLDL
+696 RLLGL
-701 DGNQLHL
+701 GSNQLHL

-725 KSSTQVNVCLHWD
+725 KISTQVNVCLHCD
-738 RATPACQSLHESL
+738 RATPACQRLHESL
-751 LEALPHISSL
+751 LEALPYISSL
-761 SFRMTN
+761 SFSHRF
-767 RGPGLQDQEQC
+767 R
-778 HGTPER
+778 
-784 EEKQLLLDLCLK
+784 
-796 AAALYKRESFH
+796 
-807 NVVSTLLSL
+807 V
-816 FSVNTDLNNIL
+816 
-827 LDFYQHVKS
+827 
-836 KGCSSVIPK
+836 
-845 LRSLF
+845 
-850 QSPPSVWS
+850 
-858 INLSERKTSILLEV
+858 
-872 LKLQSEKKQVKLTGC
+872 TGQA
-887 SHEESEVRSF
+887 E
-897 LQCLPYISQLS
+897 
-908 FVPQSSEPSEE
+908 
-919 TKFFGNL
+919 FFGNL
-926 LCAAAEREQQTGEKI
+926 FCAAAEREQQTGEKI
-941 LELLSSVCRYKT
+941 LELLSSVCRYQT
-953 FPLREQWC
+953 FPLKEKWC
-961 DFLLDLYSYGSKT
+961 DFQLDLYSYGCET

-982 QSVPEVWSI
+982 QSVLQSAPAVWSI

-1037 QLSVSQ
+1037 Q
-1043 RLSVSIQTKFFGNLF
+1043 F
-1058 CAAAER
+1058 
-1064 EQQTGKKIL
+1064 
-1073 ELLSSV
+1073 
-1079 CSYETFPYMDD
+1079 
-1090 HDDDG
+1090 
-1095 GGDDDDDDDD
+1095 
-1105 DHDDDEREYRCDFL
+1105 
-1119 LDLYSHLKDY
+1119 
-1129 ETKTGLSVLPSLQSV
+1129 
-1144 LQSAPA
+1144 
-1150 VWSIN
+1150 
-1155 LSKRKTSILLE
+1155 
-1166 VLKLQSEKKQVKLT
+1166 
-1180 GWSYEE
+1180 
-1186 SEMRSFLQCLPYIS
+1186 
-1200 QLSFP
+1200 
-1205 DRFKVSCKAEF
+1205 
-1216 LWNLFCAA
+1216 
-1224 AEREQQ
+1224 
-1230 TGEKMDLSSSVCRYE
+1230 
-1245 AIHFNY
+1245 
-1251 RYIYGDDDKEY
+1251 
-1262 HCDFLLDLCSHVKDY
+1262 
-1277 ETKTGLSV
+1277 
-1285 LPSLQSVLQSAPAV
+1285 
-1299 WSINLSERKTS
+1299 
-1310 ILLEVLKL
+1310 
-1318 QSEKKQ
+1318 
-1324 VKLTDCSHEE
+1324 
-1334 SEVRGFLQCLP
+1334 
-1345 YISQLSFVVIRSYRY
+1345 
-1360 EETKFFGNLFCA
+1360 
-1372 AAEREQQTGEK
+1372 
-1383 ILELLSSVCRYETF
+1383 
-1397 LVDYRY
+1397 
-1403 MYGGAG
+1403 
-1409 KEYRCDFLLDLYSHL
+1409 
-1424 KDYETKTGLSV
+1424 
-1435 LPSLQSVLQSAPAVW
+1435 
-1450 SINLSERKTSILLE
+1450 
-1464 VLKLQSE
+1464 
-1471 KKQVKLTGCSHEE
+1471 
-1484 SEVRSFLQCLPYISQ
+1484 
-1499 LSFVR
+1499 
-1504 QWSDPNEETKFLANL
+1504 
-1519 FCAAAER
+1519 
-1526 EQQTGENI
+1526 
-1534 LELLSSVCRYKTCT
+1534 
-1548 FKYMD
+1548 
-1553 GYEQY
+1553 
-1558 QCDFLLDLC
+1558 
-1567 SHVKDY
+1567 
-1573 ETKTGLSVL
+1573 
-1582 PSLQSVLQSVSAVW
+1582 
-1596 SINLSERKTSILLEV
+1596 
-1611 LKLQS
+1611 
-1616 EKKQVKLTG
+1616 
-1625 CSHEESEVRSFLQC
+1625 
-1639 LPYISQLSFVPQSS
+1639 
-1653 EPSEETKFFGN
+1653 
-1664 LLCAA
+1664 
-1669 AERDQQTGE
+1669 
-1678 KILELLSSMCRYK
+1678 
-1691 TFPLKEKWCDFKLD
+1691 
-1705 LYSYYCETGL
+1705 
-1715 SVLPSLQ
+1715 
-1722 SVLQSAPA
+1722 
-1730 VWSINLSERKTS
+1730 
-1742 ILLEVLKLQSE
+1742 
-1753 KKQVKL
+1753 
-1759 TGCSHEESEVRS
+1759 
-1771 FLQCLPYISHLS
+1771 S

-1811 TGEKILELLSS
+1811 TGEKILELLSL
-1822 VCRYKTFPLKEKWC
+1822 VCSYKTFPLKEKWW

-1856 SQSVLQSV
+1856 
-1864 PAVWS
+1864 
-1869 INLSERKTSILLEVL
+1869 
-1884 KLQSEK
+1884 
-1890 KHVKLTGCSHEESEV
+1890 
-1905 RSFLQCLPYISQLS
+1905 
-1919 VSQRFEG
+1919 
-1926 EAKFFGNLFCAAAER
+1926 
-1941 EQQKGE
+1941 
-1947 KILKLLSSVCRYET
+1947 
-1961 FPFNDMD
+1961 
-1968 EYDDDNERE
+1968 
-1977 YRCDFL
+1977 
-1983 LDLYSH
+1983 
-1989 LKDYETKTGLS
+1989 
-2000 VLPSLQSVLQS
+2000 
-2011 APAVWFINLSERK
+2011 
-2024 TSILL
+2024 
-2029 EVLKLQSE
+2029 
-2037 KKQVKLTGRSH
+2037 
-2048 EESEVRS
+2048 
-2055 YLQCL
+2055 
-2060 PYISQLS
+2060 
-2067 FVPQSSDRYE
+2067 
-2077 ETKFFGNLF
+2077 
-2086 CAAAEREQQTGEKIL
+2086 
-2101 ELLSSVCR
+2101 
-2109 YKTFPLREKWW
+2109 
-2120 DFQLDLYSYGCETGL
+2120 
-2135 SVLPLLQS
+2135 LQS

-2157 ERKPSILLEVLKL
+2157 ERKP
-2170 QSEKKQVKLTGCS
+2170 
-2183 HEENEV
+2183 
-2189 RGFLQCL
+2189 
-2196 PYISQ
+2196 
-2201 LSVSQRFEGKTKFFG
+2201 
-2216 NLFCAAADREQQT
+2216 
-2229 GEKILELLS
+2229 
-2238 SVCRYETFPLND
+2238 
-2250 RYMYYDAKKSQCDFL
+2250 
-2265 LDLHSHLKDYETKTG
+2265 
-2280 LRVLPSLQSVF
+2280 
-2291 QSAPAVWF
+2291 
-2299 INLSERKTSILL
+2299 SILL

-2389 CRYKKFP
+2389 CSYKTFP
-2396 LREKWCDFQLDLY
+2396 LKEKWWDFLLDLY
-2409 SYWSITGLS
+2409 SYGCETGLS

-2440 RKTSILLEVLKLQSE
+2440 RKPSILLEVLKLQSE
-2455 KKQVKLTDCSHEESE
+2455 KKQVKLT
-2470 VRSFLQCLPYISQ
+2470 
-2483 LSFVPQSSDRYEE
+2483 
-2496 TKFFGNLLCAAAE
+2496 
-2509 REQQTGEKILELLSS
+2509 
-2524 VCSYKTFPL
+2524 
-2533 KEKWCDFLL
+2533 
-2542 DLYSYGCET
+2542 
-2551 GLSVLPS
+2551 
-2558 LQSVL
+2558 
-2563 QSVPAVWSINLS
+2563 
-2575 ERKPSI
+2575 
-2581 LLEVLKLQSK
+2581 
-2591 KKQVELTGCS
+2591 GCS
-2601 HEESEV
+2601 HEEIEV

-2656 LLSSVCRYKTFP
+2656 LLSSVCSYKTFP
-2668 LREKWCDFLLDL
+2668 LKEKWWDFLLDL
-2680 YSYGCETGLS
+2680 YSYYCETGLS
-2690 VLPSSQSVLQSAPA
+2690 VLPSLQSVLQSAPAVWSINLSERKPSILLEVLKLQSEKKPVELTGCSYEESEVRSFLQCLPYISQLSVCYWLKGEAKFFGNLFCAAAEREQQTGEKILELLSSVCRYKTFPLNDRYMDYDANKHQCDVLLDLYSHLKDYETKTGLSVLPSLQSVLQSAPA

-2711 ERNTSILLEV
+2711 ERKTSILLEV

-2753 SHLSCDPEFFQ
+2753 SQLSVCYSFEGEAKFFGNLFCAAAEREQQTGEKILELLSSVCRYKTFPLNEEDDDVEEYQCDFLLDLYSHLKDYETKTGLSVLPSLQSVLQSAPAVWFINLSERKPSILLEVLKLQSEKKQVKLTGCSHEETEVRSFLQCLPYISQFSVCYWFEGEAKFFGNLFCAAAEREQQTGEKILELLSSVCRYKTFPFNDRNMYYHVEQYQCDFLLDLYSHLKDYETKTGLSVLPSLQSVLQSAPAVWFINLSERKTSILLEVLKLQSEKKQVELTGCSHEESEVRSFLQCLPYISQLSCDPEFFQ

-2779 QLSSLLQLLGF
+2779 QLSSLLQLLGY

-2871 LSLTPQTVPPSER
+2871 LSLTPQTVQPSER

-2928 IKLSEKISLQLLSLI
+2928 IKLREKISLQLLSLI

-2949 DLTQSFLSKV
+2949 DLTQLFLSKV

-2980 SDQIITV
+2980 LDQIITV

-3005 LDRIVFQRPCPRFVL
+3005 LDKIVVKRPCPRFVL

-3047 LTCREMDSLDCA
+3047 LTCREMDSVDCA

-3116 AQQGAAVSL
+3116 AQQGAAVGL
-3125 LRAVQHRL
+3125 LRALQHRL

-3142 LPEESQSETLSLT
+3142 LPEEGQSETLSLT

-3207 LQLLSLVPMNTERD
+3207 LQLLSLVPMKTERD

-3249 GALAQ
+3249 EALAQ

-3314 IDTVRLFSNNIVDR
+3314 IDTVRLFSNNIVNR

>member
-1 MASTTQSARDYIE
+1 MASTTQSARDYVE
-14 SARVHLVR
+14 NARVHLVR

-52 DDFDKTS
+52 DDFEKTR

-75 FLRIIDMTRKRTLE
+75 FLRIIDMTRKRTVE

-97 QSAASTENRRFD
+97 QSAASTENRKFD

-165 NPDLS
+165 NPNLS

-268 ITKAMSLE
+268 ITRAMSLE

-358 QTTKTYLSAILGD
+358 QTIKTYLSAMLGD
-371 AQKKVLS
+371 TQKKVLS

-418 NIVRFCLQMNSN
+418 NIVRFCLKMNSN
-430 KTKNIDLNSFIENK
+430 KTKNKDLNSFIENK

-467 KLPREDSCVLCF
+467 KLPHKDSCVLCF
-479 LKSLVITEAITTYA
+479 LKSLDSQGAPTETITTYA

-540 LTEKSPSLMKCLISA
+540 LTDKSPSLMKCLIPA
-555 QELRNTSNW
+555 QELINTSNW

-573 LPYLCETDKADT
+573 FPYLCETDEADT

-607 EACFYFLDKL
+607 EACVYFLDKL
-617 DYRLDLSGKSLGPYP
+617 DYRLDLSGESLGPYP

-696 RLLDL
+696 RLLGL
-701 DGNQLHL
+701 GSNQLHL

-725 KSSTQVNVCLHWD
+725 KISTQVNVCLHCD
-738 RATPACQSLHESL
+738 RATPACQRLHESL
-751 LEALPHISSL
+751 LEALPYISSL
-761 SFRMTN
+761 SFSHRF
-767 RGPGLQDQEQC
+767 R
-778 HGTPER
+778 
-784 EEKQLLLDLCLK
+784 
-796 AAALYKRESFH
+796 
-807 NVVSTLLSL
+807 V
-816 FSVNTDLNNIL
+816 
-827 LDFYQHVKS
+827 
-836 KGCSSVIPK
+836 
-845 LRSLF
+845 
-850 QSPPSVWS
+850 
-858 INLSERKTSILLEV
+858 
-872 LKLQSEKKQVKLTGC
+872 TGQA
-887 SHEESEVRSF
+887 E
-897 LQCLPYISQLS
+897 
-908 FVPQSSEPSEE
+908 
-919 TKFFGNL
+919 FFGNL
-926 LCAAAEREQQTGEKI
+926 FCAAAEREQQTGEKI
-941 LELLSSVCRYKT
+941 LELLSSVCRYQT
-953 FPLREQWC
+953 FPLKEKWC
-961 DFLLDLYSYGSKT
+961 DFQLDLYSYGCET

-982 QSVPEVWSI
+982 QSVLQSAPAVWSI

-1037 QLSVSQ
+1037 Q
-1043 RLSVSIQTKFFGNLF
+1043 F
-1058 CAAAER
+1058 
-1064 EQQTGKKIL
+1064 
-1073 ELLSSV
+1073 
-1079 CSYETFPYMDD
+1079 
-1090 HDDDG
+1090 
-1095 GGDDDDDDDD
+1095 
-1105 DHDDDEREYRCDFL
+1105 
-1119 LDLYSHLKDY
+1119 
-1129 ETKTGLSVLPSLQSV
+1129 
-1144 LQSAPA
+1144 
-1150 VWSIN
+1150 
-1155 LSKRKTSILLE
+1155 
-1166 VLKLQSEKKQVKLT
+1166 
-1180 GWSYEE
+1180 
-1186 SEMRSFLQCLPYIS
+1186 
-1200 QLSFP
+1200 
-1205 DRFKVSCKAEF
+1205 
-1216 LWNLFCAA
+1216 
-1224 AEREQQ
+1224 
-1230 TGEKMDLSSSVCRYE
+1230 
-1245 AIHFNY
+1245 
-1251 RYIYGDDDKEY
+1251 
-1262 HCDFLLDLCSHVKDY
+1262 
-1277 ETKTGLSV
+1277 
-1285 LPSLQSVLQSAPAV
+1285 
-1299 WSINLSERKTS
+1299 
-1310 ILLEVLKL
+1310 
-1318 QSEKKQ
+1318 
-1324 VKLTDCSHEE
+1324 
-1334 SEVRGFLQCLP
+1334 
-1345 YISQLSFVVIRSYRY
+1345 
-1360 EETKFFGNLFCA
+1360 
-1372 AAEREQQTGEK
+1372 
-1383 ILELLSSVCRYETF
+1383 
-1397 LVDYRY
+1397 
-1403 MYGGAG
+1403 
-1409 KEYRCDFLLDLYSHL
+1409 
-1424 KDYETKTGLSV
+1424 
-1435 LPSLQSVLQSAPAVW
+1435 
-1450 SINLSERKTSILLE
+1450 
-1464 VLKLQSE
+1464 
-1471 KKQVKLTGCSHEE
+1471 
-1484 SEVRSFLQCLPYISQ
+1484 
-1499 LSFVR
+1499 
-1504 QWSDPNEETKFLANL
+1504 
-1519 FCAAAER
+1519 
-1526 EQQTGENI
+1526 
-1534 LELLSSVCRYKTCT
+1534 
-1548 FKYMD
+1548 
-1553 GYEQY
+1553 
-1558 QCDFLLDLC
+1558 
-1567 SHVKDY
+1567 
-1573 ETKTGLSVL
+1573 
-1582 PSLQSVLQSVSAVW
+1582 
-1596 SINLSERKTSILLEV
+1596 
-1611 LKLQS
+1611 
-1616 EKKQVKLTG
+1616 
-1625 CSHEESEVRSFLQC
+1625 
-1639 LPYISQLSFVPQSS
+1639 
-1653 EPSEETKFFGN
+1653 
-1664 LLCAA
+1664 
-1669 AERDQQTGE
+1669 
-1678 KILELLSSMCRYK
+1678 
-1691 TFPLKEKWCDFKLD
+1691 
-1705 LYSYYCETGL
+1705 
-1715 SVLPSLQ
+1715 
-1722 SVLQSAPA
+1722 
-1730 VWSINLSERKTS
+1730 
-1742 ILLEVLKLQSE
+1742 
-1753 KKQVKL
+1753 
-1759 TGCSHEESEVRS
+1759 
-1771 FLQCLPYISHLS
+1771 S

-1811 TGEKILELLSS
+1811 TGEKILELLSL
-1822 VCRYKTFPLKEKWC
+1822 VCSYKTFPLKEKWW

-1856 SQSVLQSV
+1856 
-1864 PAVWS
+1864 
-1869 INLSERKTSILLEVL
+1869 
-1884 KLQSEK
+1884 
-1890 KHVKLTGCSHEESEV
+1890 
-1905 RSFLQCLPYISQLS
+1905 
-1919 VSQRFEG
+1919 
-1926 EAKFFGNLFCAAAER
+1926 
-1941 EQQKGE
+1941 
-1947 KILKLLSSVCRYET
+1947 
-1961 FPFNDMD
+1961 
-1968 EYDDDNERE
+1968 
-1977 YRCDFL
+1977 
-1983 LDLYSH
+1983 
-1989 LKDYETKTGLS
+1989 
-2000 VLPSLQSVLQS
+2000 
-2011 APAVWFINLSERK
+2011 
-2024 TSILL
+2024 
-2029 EVLKLQSE
+2029 
-2037 KKQVKLTGRSH
+2037 
-2048 EESEVRS
+2048 
-2055 YLQCL
+2055 
-2060 PYISQLS
+2060 
-2067 FVPQSSDRYE
+2067 
-2077 ETKFFGNLF
+2077 
-2086 CAAAEREQQTGEKIL
+2086 
-2101 ELLSSVCR
+2101 
-2109 YKTFPLREKWW
+2109 
-2120 DFQLDLYSYGCETGL
+2120 
-2135 SVLPLLQS
+2135 LQS

-2157 ERKPSILLEVLKL
+2157 ERKP
-2170 QSEKKQVKLTGCS
+2170 
-2183 HEENEV
+2183 
-2189 RGFLQCL
+2189 
-2196 PYISQ
+2196 
-2201 LSVSQRFEGKTKFFG
+2201 
-2216 NLFCAAADREQQT
+2216 
-2229 GEKILELLS
+2229 
-2238 SVCRYETFPLND
+2238 
-2250 RYMYYDAKKSQCDFL
+2250 
-2265 LDLHSHLKDYETKTG
+2265 
-2280 LRVLPSLQSVF
+2280 
-2291 QSAPAVWF
+2291 
-2299 INLSERKTSILL
+2299 SILL

-2389 CRYKKFP
+2389 CSYKTFP
-2396 LREKWCDFQLDLY
+2396 LKEKWWDFLLDLY
-2409 SYWSITGLS
+2409 SYGCETGLS

-2440 RKTSILLEVLKLQSE
+2440 RKPSILLEVLKLQSE
-2455 KKQVKLTDCSHEESE
+2455 KKQVKLT
-2470 VRSFLQCLPYISQ
+2470 
-2483 LSFVPQSSDRYEE
+2483 
-2496 TKFFGNLLCAAAE
+2496 
-2509 REQQTGEKILELLSS
+2509 
-2524 VCSYKTFPL
+2524 
-2533 KEKWCDFLL
+2533 
-2542 DLYSYGCET
+2542 
-2551 GLSVLPS
+2551 
-2558 LQSVL
+2558 
-2563 QSVPAVWSINLS
+2563 
-2575 ERKPSI
+2575 
-2581 LLEVLKLQSK
+2581 
-2591 KKQVELTGCS
+2591 GCS
-2601 HEESEV
+2601 HEEIEV

-2656 LLSSVCRYKTFP
+2656 LLSSVCSYKTFP
-2668 LREKWCDFLLDL
+2668 LKEKWWDFLLDL
-2680 YSYGCETGLS
+2680 YSYYCETGLS
-2690 VLPSSQSVLQSAPA
+2690 VLPSLQSVLQSAPA
-2704 VWFINLS
+2704 VWSINLS
-2711 ERNTSILLEV
+2711 ERKPSILLEV
-2721 LKLQSEKKQVKL
+2721 LKLQSEKKPVELTGCSYEESEVRSFLQCLPYISQLSVCYWFEGEAKFFGNLFCAAAEREQQTGEKILELLSSVCRYQTFPLNEWDYDYEEYQRDFLFDLYSHLKDYETKTGLSVLPSLPSVLQSAPAVWSINLSERKPSILLEVLKLQSEKNQVEL

-2753 SHLSCDPEFFQ
+2753 SQLSVCYWFEGEAKFFGNLFCAAAEREQQTGEKILELLSSVCRYKTFPFNDRNMYYHVEQYQCDFLLDLYSHLKDYETKTGLSVLPSLQSVLQSAPAVWFINLSERKTSILLEVLKLQSEKKQVELTGCSHEESEVRSFLQCLPYISQLSCDPEFFQ

-2779 QLSSLLQLLGF
+2779 QLSSLLQLLGY

-2871 LSLTPQTVPPSER
+2871 LSLTPQTVQPSER

-2928 IKLSEKISLQLLSLI
+2928 IKLREKISLQLLSLI

-2949 DLTQSFLSKV
+2949 DLTQLFLSKV

-2980 SDQIITV
+2980 LDQIITV

-3005 LDRIVFQRPCPRFVL
+3005 LDKIVVKRPCPRFVL

-3047 LTCREMDSLDCA
+3047 LTCREMDSVDCA

-3116 AQQGAAVSL
+3116 AQQGAAVGL
-3125 LRAVQHRL
+3125 LRALQHRL

-3142 LPEESQSETLSLT
+3142 LPEEGQSETLSLT

-3207 LQLLSLVPMNTERD
+3207 LQLLSLVPMKTERD

-3249 GALAQ
+3249 EALAQ

-3314 IDTVRLFSNNIVDR
+3314 IDTVRLFSNNIVNR

>member
-1 MASTTQSARDYIE
+1 MASTTQSARDYVE
-14 SARVHLVR
+14 NARVHLVR

-52 DDFDKTS
+52 DDFEKTR

-75 FLRIIDMTRKRTLE
+75 FLRIIDMTRKRTVE

-97 QSAASTENRRFD
+97 QSAASTENRKFD

-165 NPDLS
+165 NPNLS

-268 ITKAMSLE
+268 ITRAMSLE

-358 QTTKTYLSAILGD
+358 QTIKTYLSAMLGD
-371 AQKKVLS
+371 TQKKVLS

-418 NIVRFCLQMNSN
+418 NIVRFCLKMNSN
-430 KTKNIDLNSFIENK
+430 KTKNKDLNSFIENK

-467 KLPREDSCVLCF
+467 KLPHKDSCVLCF
-479 LKSLVITEAITTYA
+479 LKSLDSQGAPTETITTYA

-540 LTEKSPSLMKCLISA
+540 LTDKSPSLMKCLIPA
-555 QELRNTSNW
+555 QELINTSNW

-573 LPYLCETDKADT
+573 FPYLCETDEADT

-607 EACFYFLDKL
+607 EACVYFLDKL
-617 DYRLDLSGKSLGPYP
+617 DYRLDLSGESLGPYP

-696 RLLDL
+696 RLLGL
-701 DGNQLHL
+701 GSNQLHL

-725 KSSTQVNVCLHWD
+725 KISTQVNVCLHCD
-738 RATPACQSLHESL
+738 RATPACQRLHESL
-751 LEALPHISSL
+751 LEALPYISSL
-761 SFRMTN
+761 SFSHRF
-767 RGPGLQDQEQC
+767 R
-778 HGTPER
+778 
-784 EEKQLLLDLCLK
+784 
-796 AAALYKRESFH
+796 
-807 NVVSTLLSL
+807 V
-816 FSVNTDLNNIL
+816 
-827 LDFYQHVKS
+827 
-836 KGCSSVIPK
+836 
-845 LRSLF
+845 
-850 QSPPSVWS
+850 
-858 INLSERKTSILLEV
+858 
-872 LKLQSEKKQVKLTGC
+872 TGQA
-887 SHEESEVRSF
+887 E
-897 LQCLPYISQLS
+897 
-908 FVPQSSEPSEE
+908 
-919 TKFFGNL
+919 FFGNL
-926 LCAAAEREQQTGEKI
+926 FCAAAEREQQTGEKI
-941 LELLSSVCRYKT
+941 LELLSSVCRYQT
-953 FPLREQWC
+953 FPLKEKWC
-961 DFLLDLYSYGSKT
+961 DFQLDLYSYGCET

-982 QSVPEVWSI
+982 QSVLQSAPAVWSI

-1037 QLSVSQ
+1037 Q
-1043 RLSVSIQTKFFGNLF
+1043 F
-1058 CAAAER
+1058 
-1064 EQQTGKKIL
+1064 
-1073 ELLSSV
+1073 
-1079 CSYETFPYMDD
+1079 
-1090 HDDDG
+1090 
-1095 GGDDDDDDDD
+1095 
-1105 DHDDDEREYRCDFL
+1105 
-1119 LDLYSHLKDY
+1119 
-1129 ETKTGLSVLPSLQSV
+1129 
-1144 LQSAPA
+1144 
-1150 VWSIN
+1150 
-1155 LSKRKTSILLE
+1155 
-1166 VLKLQSEKKQVKLT
+1166 
-1180 GWSYEE
+1180 
-1186 SEMRSFLQCLPYIS
+1186 
-1200 QLSFP
+1200 
-1205 DRFKVSCKAEF
+1205 
-1216 LWNLFCAA
+1216 
-1224 AEREQQ
+1224 
-1230 TGEKMDLSSSVCRYE
+1230 
-1245 AIHFNY
+1245 
-1251 RYIYGDDDKEY
+1251 
-1262 HCDFLLDLCSHVKDY
+1262 
-1277 ETKTGLSV
+1277 
-1285 LPSLQSVLQSAPAV
+1285 
-1299 WSINLSERKTS
+1299 
-1310 ILLEVLKL
+1310 
-1318 QSEKKQ
+1318 
-1324 VKLTDCSHEE
+1324 
-1334 SEVRGFLQCLP
+1334 
-1345 YISQLSFVVIRSYRY
+1345 
-1360 EETKFFGNLFCA
+1360 
-1372 AAEREQQTGEK
+1372 
-1383 ILELLSSVCRYETF
+1383 
-1397 LVDYRY
+1397 
-1403 MYGGAG
+1403 
-1409 KEYRCDFLLDLYSHL
+1409 
-1424 KDYETKTGLSV
+1424 
-1435 LPSLQSVLQSAPAVW
+1435 
-1450 SINLSERKTSILLE
+1450 
-1464 VLKLQSE
+1464 
-1471 KKQVKLTGCSHEE
+1471 
-1484 SEVRSFLQCLPYISQ
+1484 
-1499 LSFVR
+1499 
-1504 QWSDPNEETKFLANL
+1504 
-1519 FCAAAER
+1519 
-1526 EQQTGENI
+1526 
-1534 LELLSSVCRYKTCT
+1534 
-1548 FKYMD
+1548 
-1553 GYEQY
+1553 
-1558 QCDFLLDLC
+1558 
-1567 SHVKDY
+1567 
-1573 ETKTGLSVL
+1573 
-1582 PSLQSVLQSVSAVW
+1582 
-1596 SINLSERKTSILLEV
+1596 
-1611 LKLQS
+1611 
-1616 EKKQVKLTG
+1616 
-1625 CSHEESEVRSFLQC
+1625 
-1639 LPYISQLSFVPQSS
+1639 
-1653 EPSEETKFFGN
+1653 
-1664 LLCAA
+1664 
-1669 AERDQQTGE
+1669 
-1678 KILELLSSMCRYK
+1678 
-1691 TFPLKEKWCDFKLD
+1691 
-1705 LYSYYCETGL
+1705 
-1715 SVLPSLQ
+1715 
-1722 SVLQSAPA
+1722 
-1730 VWSINLSERKTS
+1730 
-1742 ILLEVLKLQSE
+1742 
-1753 KKQVKL
+1753 
-1759 TGCSHEESEVRS
+1759 
-1771 FLQCLPYISHLS
+1771 S

-1811 TGEKILELLSS
+1811 TGEKILELLSL
-1822 VCRYKTFPLKEKWC
+1822 VCSYKTFPLKEKWW

-1856 SQSVLQSV
+1856 
-1864 PAVWS
+1864 
-1869 INLSERKTSILLEVL
+1869 
-1884 KLQSEK
+1884 
-1890 KHVKLTGCSHEESEV
+1890 
-1905 RSFLQCLPYISQLS
+1905 
-1919 VSQRFEG
+1919 
-1926 EAKFFGNLFCAAAER
+1926 
-1941 EQQKGE
+1941 
-1947 KILKLLSSVCRYET
+1947 
-1961 FPFNDMD
+1961 
-1968 EYDDDNERE
+1968 
-1977 YRCDFL
+1977 
-1983 LDLYSH
+1983 
-1989 LKDYETKTGLS
+1989 
-2000 VLPSLQSVLQS
+2000 
-2011 APAVWFINLSERK
+2011 
-2024 TSILL
+2024 
-2029 EVLKLQSE
+2029 
-2037 KKQVKLTGRSH
+2037 
-2048 EESEVRS
+2048 
-2055 YLQCL
+2055 
-2060 PYISQLS
+2060 
-2067 FVPQSSDRYE
+2067 
-2077 ETKFFGNLF
+2077 
-2086 CAAAEREQQTGEKIL
+2086 
-2101 ELLSSVCR
+2101 
-2109 YKTFPLREKWW
+2109 
-2120 DFQLDLYSYGCETGL
+2120 
-2135 SVLPLLQS
+2135 LQS

-2157 ERKPSILLEVLKL
+2157 ERKP
-2170 QSEKKQVKLTGCS
+2170 
-2183 HEENEV
+2183 
-2189 RGFLQCL
+2189 
-2196 PYISQ
+2196 
-2201 LSVSQRFEGKTKFFG
+2201 
-2216 NLFCAAADREQQT
+2216 
-2229 GEKILELLS
+2229 
-2238 SVCRYETFPLND
+2238 
-2250 RYMYYDAKKSQCDFL
+2250 
-2265 LDLHSHLKDYETKTG
+2265 
-2280 LRVLPSLQSVF
+2280 
-2291 QSAPAVWF
+2291 
-2299 INLSERKTSILL
+2299 SILL

-2389 CRYKKFP
+2389 CSYKTFP
-2396 LREKWCDFQLDLY
+2396 LKEKWWDFLLDLY
-2409 SYWSITGLS
+2409 SYGCETGLS

-2440 RKTSILLEVLKLQSE
+2440 RKPSILLEVLKLQSE
-2455 KKQVKLTDCSHEESE
+2455 KKQVKLT
-2470 VRSFLQCLPYISQ
+2470 
-2483 LSFVPQSSDRYEE
+2483 
-2496 TKFFGNLLCAAAE
+2496 
-2509 REQQTGEKILELLSS
+2509 
-2524 VCSYKTFPL
+2524 
-2533 KEKWCDFLL
+2533 
-2542 DLYSYGCET
+2542 
-2551 GLSVLPS
+2551 
-2558 LQSVL
+2558 
-2563 QSVPAVWSINLS
+2563 
-2575 ERKPSI
+2575 
-2581 LLEVLKLQSK
+2581 
-2591 KKQVELTGCS
+2591 GCS
-2601 HEESEV
+2601 HEEIEV

-2656 LLSSVCRYKTFP
+2656 LLSSVCSYKTFP
-2668 LREKWCDFLLDL
+2668 LKEKWWDFLLDL
-2680 YSYGCETGLS
+2680 YSYYCETGLS
-2690 VLPSSQSVLQSAPA
+2690 VLPSLQSVLQSAPAVWSINLSERKPSILLEVLKLQSEKKPVELTGCSYEESEVRSFLQCLPYISQLSVCYWLKGEAKFFGNLFCAAAEREQQTGEKILELLSSVCRYKTFPLNDRYMDYDANKHQCDVLLDLYSHLKDYETKTGLSVLPSLQSVLQSAPA

-2711 ERNTSILLEV
+2711 ERKTSILLEV

-2753 SHLSCDPEFFQ
+2753 SQLSVCYSFEGEAKFFGNLFCAAAEREQQTGEKILELLSSVCRYKTFPLNEEDDDVEEYQCDFLLDLYSHLKDYETKTGLSVLPSLQSVLQSAPAVWFINLSERKPSILLEVLKLQSEKKQVKLTGCSHEETEVRSFLQCLPYISQFSVCYWFEGEAKFFGNLFCAAAEREQQTGEKILELLSSVCRYQTFPLNEWDYDYEEYQRDFLFDLYSHLKDYETKTGLSVLPSLPSVLQSAPAVWSINLSERKPSILLEVLKLQSEKNQVELTGCSHEESEVRSFLQCLPYISQLSVCYWFEGEAKFFGNLFCAAAEREQQTGEKILELLSSVCRYKTFPFNDRNMYYHVEQYQCDFLLDLYSHLKDYETKTGLSVLPSLQSVLQSAPAVWFINLSERKTSILLEVLKLQSEKKQVELTGCSHEESEVRSFLQCLPYISQLSCDPEFFQ

-2779 QLSSLLQLLGF
+2779 QLSSLLQLLGY

-2871 LSLTPQTVPPSER
+2871 LSLTPQTVQPSER

-2928 IKLSEKISLQLLSLI
+2928 IKLREKISLQLLSLI

-2949 DLTQSFLSKV
+2949 DLTQLFLSKV

-2980 SDQIITV
+2980 LDQIITV

-3005 LDRIVFQRPCPRFVL
+3005 LDKIVVKRPCPRFVL

-3047 LTCREMDSLDCA
+3047 LTCREMDSVDCA

-3116 AQQGAAVSL
+3116 AQQGAAVGL
-3125 LRAVQHRL
+3125 LRALQHRL

-3142 LPEESQSETLSLT
+3142 LPEEGQSETLSLT

-3207 LQLLSLVPMNTERD
+3207 LQLLSLVPMKTERD

-3249 GALAQ
+3249 EALAQ

-3314 IDTVRLFSNNIVDR
+3314 IDTVRLFSNNIVNR

>member
-1 MASTTQSARDYIE
+1 MASTTQSARDYVE
-14 SARVHLVR
+14 NARVHLVR

-52 DDFDKTS
+52 DDFEKTR

-75 FLRIIDMTRKRTLE
+75 FLRIIDMTRKRTVE

-97 QSAASTENRRFD
+97 QSAASTENRKFD

-165 NPDLS
+165 NPNLS

-268 ITKAMSLE
+268 ITRAMSLE

-358 QTTKTYLSAILGD
+358 QTIKTYLSAMLGD
-371 AQKKVLS
+371 TQKKVLS

-418 NIVRFCLQMNSN
+418 NIVRFCLKMNSN
-430 KTKNIDLNSFIENK
+430 KTKNKDLNSFIENK

-467 KLPREDSCVLCF
+467 KLPHKDSCVLCF
-479 LKSLVITEAITTYA
+479 LKSLDSQGAPTETITTYA

-540 LTEKSPSLMKCLISA
+540 LTDKSPSLMKCLIPA
-555 QELRNTSNW
+555 QELINTSNW

-573 LPYLCETDKADT
+573 FPYLCETDEADT

-607 EACFYFLDKL
+607 EACVYFLDKL
-617 DYRLDLSGKSLGPYP
+617 DYRLDLSGESLGPYP

-696 RLLDL
+696 RLLGL
-701 DGNQLHL
+701 GSNQLHL

-725 KSSTQVNVCLHWD
+725 KISTQVNVCLHCD
-738 RATPACQSLHESL
+738 RATPACQRLHESL
-751 LEALPHISSL
+751 LEALPYISSL
-761 SFRMTN
+761 SFSHRF
-767 RGPGLQDQEQC
+767 R
-778 HGTPER
+778 
-784 EEKQLLLDLCLK
+784 
-796 AAALYKRESFH
+796 
-807 NVVSTLLSL
+807 V
-816 FSVNTDLNNIL
+816 
-827 LDFYQHVKS
+827 
-836 KGCSSVIPK
+836 
-845 LRSLF
+845 
-850 QSPPSVWS
+850 
-858 INLSERKTSILLEV
+858 
-872 LKLQSEKKQVKLTGC
+872 TGQA
-887 SHEESEVRSF
+887 E
-897 LQCLPYISQLS
+897 
-908 FVPQSSEPSEE
+908 
-919 TKFFGNL
+919 FFGNL
-926 LCAAAEREQQTGEKI
+926 FCAAAEREQQTGEKI
-941 LELLSSVCRYKT
+941 LELLSSVCRYQT
-953 FPLREQWC
+953 FPLKEKWC
-961 DFLLDLYSYGSKT
+961 DFQLDLYSYGCET

-982 QSVPEVWSI
+982 QSVLQSAPAVWSI

-1037 QLSVSQ
+1037 Q
-1043 RLSVSIQTKFFGNLF
+1043 F
-1058 CAAAER
+1058 
-1064 EQQTGKKIL
+1064 
-1073 ELLSSV
+1073 
-1079 CSYETFPYMDD
+1079 
-1090 HDDDG
+1090 
-1095 GGDDDDDDDD
+1095 
-1105 DHDDDEREYRCDFL
+1105 
-1119 LDLYSHLKDY
+1119 
-1129 ETKTGLSVLPSLQSV
+1129 
-1144 LQSAPA
+1144 
-1150 VWSIN
+1150 
-1155 LSKRKTSILLE
+1155 
-1166 VLKLQSEKKQVKLT
+1166 
-1180 GWSYEE
+1180 
-1186 SEMRSFLQCLPYIS
+1186 
-1200 QLSFP
+1200 
-1205 DRFKVSCKAEF
+1205 
-1216 LWNLFCAA
+1216 
-1224 AEREQQ
+1224 
-1230 TGEKMDLSSSVCRYE
+1230 
-1245 AIHFNY
+1245 
-1251 RYIYGDDDKEY
+1251 
-1262 HCDFLLDLCSHVKDY
+1262 
-1277 ETKTGLSV
+1277 
-1285 LPSLQSVLQSAPAV
+1285 
-1299 WSINLSERKTS
+1299 
-1310 ILLEVLKL
+1310 
-1318 QSEKKQ
+1318 
-1324 VKLTDCSHEE
+1324 
-1334 SEVRGFLQCLP
+1334 
-1345 YISQLSFVVIRSYRY
+1345 SFVPQSSDRY

-1383 ILELLSSVCRYETF
+1383 ILELLSLVCSYKTF
-1397 LVDYRY
+1397 PL
-1403 MYGGAG
+1403 
-1409 KEYRCDFLLDLYSHL
+1409 KEKWWDFLLDLYS
-1424 KDYETKTGLSV
+1424 YGCETGLSV

-1450 SINLSERKTSILLE
+1450 SINLSERKPSILLE

-1499 LSFVR
+1499 LSVCYWF
-1504 QWSDPNEETKFLANL
+1504 EGEAKFFGNL

-1526 EQQTGENI
+1526 EQQTGEKI
-1534 LELLSSVCRYKTCT
+1534 LELLSSVCRYQT
-1548 FKYMD
+1548 FPLNEWDYD
-1553 GYEQY
+1553 YEEY
-1558 QCDFLLDLC
+1558 QRDFLFDLY
-1567 SHVKDY
+1567 SHLKDY

-1582 PSLQSVLQSVSAVW
+1582 PSLPSVLQSAPAVW
-1596 SINLSERKTSILLEV
+1596 SINLSERKPSILLEV

-1616 EKKQVKLTG
+1616 EKNQVELTG

-1639 LPYISQLSFVPQSS
+1639 LPYISQLSVCYWF
-1653 EPSEETKFFGN
+1653 E
-1664 LLCAA
+1664 
-1669 AERDQQTGE
+1669 GE
-1678 KILELLSSMCRYK
+1678 
-1691 TFPLKEKWCDFKLD
+1691 
-1705 LYSYYCETGL
+1705 
-1715 SVLPSLQ
+1715 
-1722 SVLQSAPA
+1722 A
-1730 VWSINLSERKTS
+1730 
-1742 ILLEVLKLQSE
+1742 
-1753 KKQVKL
+1753 
-1759 TGCSHEESEVRS
+1759 
-1771 FLQCLPYISHLS
+1771 
-1783 FVPQSSDRY
+1783 
-1792 EETKFF
+1792 KFF

-1822 VCRYKTFPLKEKWC
+1822 VCRYKTFP
-1836 DFLLDLYSYG
+1836 
-1846 CETGLSVLPS
+1846 
-1856 SQSVLQSV
+1856 
-1864 PAVWS
+1864 
-1869 INLSERKTSILLEVL
+1869 
-1884 KLQSEK
+1884 
-1890 KHVKLTGCSHEESEV
+1890 
-1905 RSFLQCLPYISQLS
+1905 
-1919 VSQRFEG
+1919 
-1926 EAKFFGNLFCAAAER
+1926 
-1941 EQQKGE
+1941 
-1947 KILKLLSSVCRYET
+1947 
-1961 FPFNDMD
+1961 FNDRNMYYHV
-1968 EYDDDNERE
+1968 EQYQ
-1977 YRCDFL
+1977 CDFL

-2037 KKQVKLTGRSH
+2037 KKQV
-2048 EESEVRS
+2048 
-2055 YLQCL
+2055 
-2060 PYISQLS
+2060 
-2067 FVPQSSDRYE
+2067 
-2077 ETKFFGNLF
+2077 
-2086 CAAAEREQQTGEKIL
+2086 
-2101 ELLSSVCR
+2101 
-2109 YKTFPLREKWW
+2109 
-2120 DFQLDLYSYGCETGL
+2120 
-2135 SVLPLLQS
+2135 
-2143 VLQSAPAVWSINLS
+2143 
-2157 ERKPSILLEVLKL
+2157 
-2170 QSEKKQVKLTGCS
+2170 
-2183 HEENEV
+2183 
-2189 RGFLQCL
+2189 
-2196 PYISQ
+2196 
-2201 LSVSQRFEGKTKFFG
+2201 
-2216 NLFCAAADREQQT
+2216 
-2229 GEKILELLS
+2229 
-2238 SVCRYETFPLND
+2238 
-2250 RYMYYDAKKSQCDFL
+2250 
-2265 LDLHSHLKDYETKTG
+2265 
-2280 LRVLPSLQSVF
+2280 
-2291 QSAPAVWF
+2291 
-2299 INLSERKTSILL
+2299 
-2311 EVLKLQSEKK
+2311 
-2321 QVKLTGC
+2321 
-2328 SHEESEVR
+2328 
-2336 SFLQCLPYI
+2336 
-2345 SQLSFVPQS
+2345 
-2354 SDRYEETKFFGNLF
+2354 
-2368 CAAAEREQQTGEKI
+2368 
-2382 LELLSSV
+2382 
-2389 CRYKKFP
+2389 
-2396 LREKWCDFQLDLY
+2396 
-2409 SYWSITGLS
+2409 
-2418 VLPSLQ
+2418 
-2424 SVLQSAPAVW
+2424 
-2434 SINLSE
+2434 
-2440 RKTSILLEVLKLQSE
+2440 
-2455 KKQVKLTDCSHEESE
+2455 
-2470 VRSFLQCLPYISQ
+2470 
-2483 LSFVPQSSDRYEE
+2483 
-2496 TKFFGNLLCAAAE
+2496 
-2509 REQQTGEKILELLSS
+2509 
-2524 VCSYKTFPL
+2524 
-2533 KEKWCDFLL
+2533 
-2542 DLYSYGCET
+2542 
-2551 GLSVLPS
+2551 
-2558 LQSVL
+2558 
-2563 QSVPAVWSINLS
+2563 
-2575 ERKPSI
+2575 
-2581 LLEVLKLQSK
+2581 
-2591 KKQVELTGCS
+2591 ELTGCS

-2618 QLSFVPQSSD
+2618 Q
-2628 RYEETKFFGNLFC
+2628 
-2641 AAAEREQQTG
+2641 
-2651 EKILE
+2651 
-2656 LLSSVCRYKTFP
+2656 
-2668 LREKWCDFLLDL
+2668 
-2680 YSYGCETGLS
+2680 
-2690 VLPSSQSVLQSAPA
+2690 
-2704 VWFINLS
+2704 
-2711 ERNTSILLEV
+2711 
-2721 LKLQSEKKQVKL
+2721 
-2733 TGCSHEE
+2733 
-2740 SEVRSFLQCLPYI
+2740 
-2753 SHLSCDPEFFQ
+2753 LSCDPEFFQ

-2779 QLSSLLQLLGF
+2779 QLSSLLQLLGY

-2871 LSLTPQTVPPSER
+2871 LSLTPQTVQPSER

-2928 IKLSEKISLQLLSLI
+2928 IKLREKISLQLLSLI

-2949 DLTQSFLSKV
+2949 DLTQLFLSKV

-2980 SDQIITV
+2980 LDQIITV

-3005 LDRIVFQRPCPRFVL
+3005 LDKIVVKRPCPRFVL

-3047 LTCREMDSLDCA
+3047 LTCREMDSVDCA

-3116 AQQGAAVSL
+3116 AQQGAAVGL
-3125 LRAVQHRL
+3125 LRALQHRL

-3142 LPEESQSETLSLT
+3142 LPEEGQSETLSLT

-3207 LQLLSLVPMNTERD
+3207 LQLLSLVPMKTERD

-3249 GALAQ
+3249 EALAQ

-3314 IDTVRLFSNNIVDR
+3314 IDTVRLFSNNIVNR